1 MKNNLRYG
9 IRKHKLGAASVF
21 LGTMIVVGMGQDK
34 EAAASEQKTTT
45 VEENGNS
52 ATDNK
57 TSETQTTATN
67 VNHIEETQ
75 SYNATVTEQ
84 PSNATQV
91 TTEEAPK
98 AVQAPQTAQPA
109 NIETVKEEVVKE
121 EAKPQVK
128 ETTQSQDN
136 SGDQRQV
143 DLTPKKATQNQV
155 AETQVEVA
163 QPRTASESKPRVTR
177 SADVAEAKEASN
189 AKVETGTDVT
199 SKVTVEI
206 GSIEGHNNTNKV
218 EPHAGQ
224 RAVLKYKLKFENGLH
239 QGDYFDFTLSNNVN
253 THGVSTARKVPE
265 IKNGSVVMA
274 TGEVLEGGKIR
285 YTFTNDIEDKVDV
298 TAELEINLFIDPKT
312 VQTNGNQTITSTL
325 NEEQTSKE
333 LDVKYK
339 DGIGNYYANLNGSIE
354 TFNKANNRFS
364 HVAFIKP
371 NNGKTTSVTV
381 TGTLMKGS
389 NQNGNQPKVRIFE
402 YLGNNEDIAKSVYA
416 NTTDTSKFKE
426 VTSNMSGNLNLQN
439 NGSYSLNIENLD
451 KTYVVHYDGEYLNG
465 TDEVDFRTQ
474 MVGHPEQLYKY
485 YYDRGYTL
493 TWDNGLVLY
502 SNKANG
508 NGKNGPIIQNNK
520 FEYKEDTIKET
531 LTGQYDKNLVTTVEE
546 EYDSSTLDIDYHTAI
561 DGGGGYVDGYIE
573 TIEETDSSAID
584 IDYHTAVDSEAGH
597 VGGYTESSEE
607 SNPIDFEESTHEN
620 SKHHADVVEYEEDT
634 NPGGGQVTTESNLV
648 EFDEESTKGIVTGAV
663 SDHTTVEDTKEY
675 TTESNLI
682 ELVDEL
688 PEEHGQAQGPVE
700 EITENNHHI
709 SHSGLGTENGHGNY
723 DVIEEIEE
731 NSHVDIKSELGY
743 EGGQNSGNQSFEEDT
758 EEDKPKY
765 EQGGNI
771 VDIDFDSVPQ
781 IHGQNKGNQSFEEDT
796 EKDKPKYEHGGNI
809 IDIDFDSVPHIHGF
823 NKHTEIIEEDT
834 NPGGGQVTTESNL
847 VEFDEESTKGIVT
860 GAVSDHTTVEDTKE
874 YTTESNLIELV
885 DELPEEHGQAQ
896 GPIEEITEN
905 NHHISH
911 SGLGTENGHGNYDVI
926 EEIEENSHVDIKSE
940 LGYEGGQNSGNQSF
954 EEDTEEDKPKYEQ
967 GGNIVDIDFDS
978 VPQIHGQNK
987 GNQSF
992 EEDTEK
998 DKPKYEQ
1005 GGNIIDID
1013 FDSVPHIHGFNKH
1026 TEIIEEDTNKDKPNY
1041 QFGGHNSVDF
1051 EEDTLPQVSGHNEG
1065 QQTIEEDTTPP
1076 IVPPT
1081 PPTPEV
1087 PSEPETPTPPTPE
1100 VPSEP
1105 ETPTPPTPEVPTE
1118 PGKPIPPAKEEPKKP
1133 SKPVEQGKVVTP
1145 VIEINEKVKAVVPT
1159 KKAQSKKS
1167 ELPETG
1173 GEESTNN
1180 GMLFGG
1186 LFSILGLAL
1195 LRRNK
1200 KNHKA

>member
-57 TSETQTTATN
+57 VNETQTTTTN
-67 VNHIEETQ
+67 VNTIDETQ
-75 SYNATVTEQ
+75 SYSATATEQ

-91 TTEEAPK
+91 TTEKAPK
-98 AVQAPQTAQPA
+98 AVQAVQAPQTAQPA
-109 NIETVKEEVVKE
+109 NLETVKEEVVKE

-163 QPRTASESKPRVTR
+163 QPRTVSESKPRVTR
-177 SADVAEAKEASN
+177 SADVVDAKEASDVSEV
-189 AKVETGTDVT
+189 KGTDVT
-199 SKVTVEI
+199 SKVTVEDE
-206 GSIEGHNNTNKV
+206 SKIEAPKGNNV
-218 EPHAGQ
+218 QPHEGQ
-224 RAVLKYKLKFENGLH
+224 RVVLKYKLKFQDGLKT
-239 QGDYFDFTLSNNVN
+239 GDYFDFTLSNNVN
-253 THGVSTARKVPE
+253 THGVSTIRKVPD
-265 IKNGSVVMA
+265 IKNGSLVMA
-274 TGEVLEGGKIR
+274 KGQVLDNGRIR
-285 YTFTNDIEDKVDV
+285 YTFIDYIKDKVNV
-298 TAELEINLFIDPKT
+298 TANLEINLFIDPKT
-312 VQTNGNQTITSTL
+312 VQSNGQQTITSKL
-325 NEEQTSKE
+325 NGKETSGTMQIT
-333 LDVKYK
+333 YK
-339 DGIGNYYANLNGSIE
+339 DGVKNQYTNVNGSIE
-354 TFNKANNRFS
+354 TFDKEKNKFT
-364 HVAFIKP
+364 HVAYIKP
-371 NNGKTTSVTV
+371 INGNNSDSVTV
-381 TGTLMKGS
+381 TGMLTQGS
-389 NQNGNQPKVRIFE
+389 NENGTQPNVKIYE
-402 YLGNNEDIAKSVYA
+402 YVGTENGLPQSVYA
-416 NTTDTSKFKE
+416 NTADSTQLKD
-426 VTSNMSGNLNLQN
+426 VTNQMSDKLKVQN
-439 NGSYSLNIENLD
+439 NGSYSLNFDKLD
-451 KTYVVHYDGEYLNG
+451 KTYVIHYTGDYLNG
-465 TDEVDFRTQ
+465 TSEVNFRTQ
-474 MVGHPEQLYKY
+474 LTGYPENRYKTY
-485 YYDRGYTL
+485 YYNNGYIL

-508 NGKNGPIIQNNK
+508 DGKYGPIVDSNN
-520 FEYKEDTIKET
+520 FEFSEDSGNGSIS
-531 LTGQYDKNLVTTVEE
+531 GQYDAKQIIETEE
-546 EYDSSTLDIDYHTAI
+546 NQDNTPLDIDYHTAI
-561 DGGGGYVDGYIE
+561 DGEGGYVDGYIE

-648 EFDEESTKGIVTGAV
+648 EFDEESTRV
-663 SDHTTVEDTKEY
+663 
-675 TTESNLI
+675 
-682 ELVDEL
+682 
-688 PEEHGQAQGPVE
+688 
-700 EITENNHHI
+700 
-709 SHSGLGTENGHGNY
+709 
-723 DVIEEIEE
+723 
-731 NSHVDIKSELGY
+731 
-743 EGGQNSGNQSFEEDT
+743 
-758 EEDKPKY
+758 
-765 EQGGNI
+765 
-771 VDIDFDSVPQ
+771 
-781 IHGQNKGNQSFEEDT
+781 
-796 EKDKPKYEHGGNI
+796 
-809 IDIDFDSVPHIHGF
+809 
-823 NKHTEIIEEDT
+823 
-834 NPGGGQVTTESNL
+834 
-847 VEFDEESTKGIVT
+847 IVT

-911 SGLGTENGHGNYDVI
+911 SGLGTENGHGNYGVI

-987 GNQSF
+987 GDQSF

-998 DKPKYEQ
+998 DKPKYEH

-1041 QFGGHNSVDF
+1041 QFRGHNIVDF
-1051 EEDTLPQVSGHNEG
+1051 EEDTLPKVSGQNEG
-1065 QQTIEEDTTPP
+1065 QQTIEEDTT
-1076 IVPPT
+1076 PPT

-1105 ETPTPPTPEVPTE
+1105 ETPTPPTPEVPSEPETPTPPTPEVPSEPETPTPPTPEVPSEPEVPTPPTPEIPSE
-1118 PGKPIPPAKEEPKKP
+1118 PGKPVPPAKEEPKKP

-1145 VIEINEKVKAVVPT
+1145 VIEINEKVKAVAPT

-1173 GEESTNN
+1173 GEESTNK

-1200 KNHKA
+1200 KNNKA

>member
-57 TSETQTTATN
+57 VNETQTTTTN
-67 VNHIEETQ
+67 VNTIDETQ
-75 SYNATVTEQ
+75 SFSATATEQ

-91 TTEEAPK
+91 TTEKAPK

-109 NIETVKEEVVKE
+109 NLETVKEEVVKE
-121 EAKPQVK
+121 EAKPQV
-128 ETTQSQDN
+128 ETTQPQDN

-143 DLTPKKATQNQV
+143 DLTPKKTTQNQV

-177 SADVAEAKEASN
+177 SADVVEAKEASD

-199 SKVTVEI
+199 SKVTVTES
-206 GSIEGHNNTNKV
+206 SIEGHNNTNKV

-274 TGEVLEGGKIR
+274 TGKILEGGKIR

-325 NEEQTSKE
+325 NGEQTSKE

-354 TFNKANNRFS
+354 TFNKANNRFT

-389 NQNGNQPKVRIFE
+389 NQNGNQPKVRVFE

-426 VTSNMSGNLNLQN
+426 VTSSMNGNLNVQT
-439 NGSYSLNIENLD
+439 NGSYSLNLENLD

-531 LTGQYDKNLVTTVEE
+531 LKGQYDKNLVTTVEE

-561 DGGGGYVDGYIE
+561 DGEGGYVDGYIE

-648 EFDEESTKGIVTGAV
+648 EFDEESTKDIVTGAV
-663 SDHTTVEDTKEY
+663 SDHTTIEDTKEY
-675 TTESNLI
+675 TTEI
-682 ELVDEL
+682 
-688 PEEHGQAQGPVE
+688 
-700 EITENNHHI
+700 
-709 SHSGLGTENGHGNY
+709 
-723 DVIEEIEE
+723 
-731 NSHVDIKSELGY
+731 
-743 EGGQNSGNQSFEEDT
+743 
-758 EEDKPKY
+758 
-765 EQGGNI
+765 
-771 VDIDFDSVPQ
+771 
-781 IHGQNKGNQSFEEDT
+781 
-796 EKDKPKYEHGGNI
+796 
-809 IDIDFDSVPHIHGF
+809 
-823 NKHTEIIEEDT
+823 
-834 NPGGGQVTTESNL
+834 
-847 VEFDEESTKGIVT
+847 
-860 GAVSDHTTVEDTKE
+860 
-874 YTTESNLIELV
+874 NLIELV

-911 SGLGTENGHGNYDVI
+911 SGLGTENGHGNYGVI

-940 LGYEGGQNSGNQSF
+940 LGYEGGQNSGDQSF

-978 VPQIHGQNK
+978 VPQIHGQNN

-1013 FDSVPHIHGFNKH
+1013 FDSVPQIHGFNKH
-1026 TEIIEEDTNKDKPNY
+1026 NKIIEEDTNKDKPNY

-1051 EEDTLPQVSGHNEG
+1051 EEDTLPKVSGQNEG

-1076 IVPPT
+1076 TPPAPEVPSEPGEPT

-1105 ETPTPPTPEVPTE
+1105 ETPTPPTPEVPSEPETPTPPTPEVPAE
-1118 PGKPIPPAKEEPKKP
+1118 PGKPVPPAKEEPKKP

-1145 VIEINEKVKAVVPT
+1145 VIEINEKVKAVAPT
-1159 KKAQSKKS
+1159 KQKQSKKF

-1173 GEESTNN
+1173 GEESTNK

-1200 KNHKA
+1200 KNNKA

>member
-57 TSETQTTATN
+57 VNETQTTTTN
-67 VNHIEETQ
+67 VNTIDETQ
-75 SYNATVTEQ
+75 SYSATATEQ

-91 TTEEAPK
+91 TTEKAPK
-98 AVQAPQTAQPA
+98 AVQAVQAPQTAQPA
-109 NIETVKEEVVKE
+109 NLETVKEEVVKE

-163 QPRTASESKPRVTR
+163 QPRTVSESKPRVTR
-177 SADVAEAKEASN
+177 SADVAEAKEASDVSEV
-189 AKVETGTDVT
+189 KGTDVT
-199 SKVTVEI
+199 SKVTVTES
-206 GSIEGHNNTNKV
+206 SIEGHNNTNKV

-253 THGVSTARKVPE
+253 THGVSTVRKVPD
-265 IKNGSVVMA
+265 ILNGSLVMA
-274 TGEVLEGGKIR
+274 TGKVLGEGKIR
-285 YTFTNDIEDKVDV
+285 YTFTDYINNKVNV
-298 TAELEINLFIDPKT
+298 TANLEINLFIDPKT
-312 VQTNGNQTITSTL
+312 VQDNGNQKITSMINDHETEKTIPISY
-325 NEEQTSKE
+325 NPGVSNT
-333 LDVKYK
+333 
-339 DGIGNYYANLNGSIE
+339 YANINGSIE
-354 TFNKANNRFS
+354 TFNKADNKFT
-364 HVAFIKP
+364 HVAYIIPK
-371 NNGKTTSVTV
+371 NGMSTESATI

-389 NQNGNQPKVRIFE
+389 NSNGNSPTVKIFE
-402 YLGNNEDIAKSVYA
+402 VLESNKELPKSVYA
-416 NTTDTSKFKE
+416 NINDTNTFKD
-426 VTSNMSGNLNLQN
+426 VTSQMKDNLTVSE
-439 NGSYSLNIENLD
+439 NGSYSLNIENLN
-451 KTYVVHYDGEYLNG
+451 KTYVVHYSGEYLSG
-465 TDEVDFRTQ
+465 SHEVDFRTQ
-474 MVGHPEQLYKY
+474 MTGHPKQQSIY
-485 YYDRGYTL
+485 YYNHGYTL

-508 NGKNGPIIQNNK
+508 DGKYGPIVDSNN
-520 FEYKEDTIKET
+520 FEFSEDSGNGSIS
-531 LTGQYDKNLVTTVEE
+531 GQYDAKQIIETEE
-546 EYDSSTLDIDYHTAI
+546 NQDNTPLDIDYHTAI
-561 DGGGGYVDGYIE
+561 DGEGGYVDGYIE

-634 NPGGGQVTTESNLV
+634 NPGV
-648 EFDEESTKGIVTGAV
+648 
-663 SDHTTVEDTKEY
+663 
-675 TTESNLI
+675 
-682 ELVDEL
+682 
-688 PEEHGQAQGPVE
+688 
-700 EITENNHHI
+700 
-709 SHSGLGTENGHGNY
+709 
-723 DVIEEIEE
+723 
-731 NSHVDIKSELGY
+731 
-743 EGGQNSGNQSFEEDT
+743 
-758 EEDKPKY
+758 
-765 EQGGNI
+765 
-771 VDIDFDSVPQ
+771 
-781 IHGQNKGNQSFEEDT
+781 
-796 EKDKPKYEHGGNI
+796 
-809 IDIDFDSVPHIHGF
+809 
-823 NKHTEIIEEDT
+823 
-834 NPGGGQVTTESNL
+834 GQVTTESNL

-911 SGLGTENGHGNYDVI
+911 SGLGTENGHGNYGVI

-987 GNQSF
+987 GDQSF

-998 DKPKYEQ
+998 DKPKYEH

-1041 QFGGHNSVDF
+1041 QFGGHNIVDF
-1051 EEDTLPQVSGHNEG
+1051 EEDTLPKVSGQNEG

-1076 IVPPT
+1076 TPPT

-1105 ETPTPPTPEVPTE
+1105 ETPTPPTPEVPSEPETPTPPTPEVPSEPETPTPPTPEVPAE
-1118 PGKPIPPAKEEPKKP
+1118 PGKPVPPAKEEPKKP

-1145 VIEINEKVKAVVPT
+1145 VIEINEKVKAVAPT

-1173 GEESTNN
+1173 GEESTNK

>member
-57 TSETQTTATN
+57 VNETQTTTTN
-67 VNHIEETQ
+67 VNTIDETQ
-75 SYNATVTEQ
+75 SFSATATEQ

-91 TTEEAPK
+91 TTEKAPK

-109 NIETVKEEVVKE
+109 NLETVKEEVVKE
-121 EAKPQVK
+121 EAKPQV
-128 ETTQSQDN
+128 ETTQPQDN

-143 DLTPKKATQNQV
+143 DLTPKKTTQNQV

-177 SADVAEAKEASN
+177 SADVVEAKEASD

-199 SKVTVEI
+199 SKVTVTES
-206 GSIEGHNNTNKV
+206 SIEGHNNTNKV

-274 TGEVLEGGKIR
+274 TGKILEGGKIR

-325 NEEQTSKE
+325 NGEQTSKE

-354 TFNKANNRFS
+354 TFNKANNRFT

-389 NQNGNQPKVRIFE
+389 NQNGNQPKVRVFE

-426 VTSNMSGNLNLQN
+426 VTSSMNGNLNVQT
-439 NGSYSLNIENLD
+439 NGSYSLNLENLD

-531 LTGQYDKNLVTTVEE
+531 LKGQYDKNLVTTVEE

-561 DGGGGYVDGYIE
+561 DGEGGYVDGYIE

-648 EFDEESTKGIVTGAV
+648 EFDEESTK
-663 SDHTTVEDTKEY
+663 D
-675 TTESNLI
+675 
-682 ELVDEL
+682 
-688 PEEHGQAQGPVE
+688 
-700 EITENNHHI
+700 
-709 SHSGLGTENGHGNY
+709 
-723 DVIEEIEE
+723 
-731 NSHVDIKSELGY
+731 
-743 EGGQNSGNQSFEEDT
+743 
-758 EEDKPKY
+758 
-765 EQGGNI
+765 
-771 VDIDFDSVPQ
+771 
-781 IHGQNKGNQSFEEDT
+781 
-796 EKDKPKYEHGGNI
+796 
-809 IDIDFDSVPHIHGF
+809 
-823 NKHTEIIEEDT
+823 
-834 NPGGGQVTTESNL
+834 
-847 VEFDEESTKGIVT
+847 IVT

-911 SGLGTENGHGNYDVI
+911 SGLGTENGHGNYGVI

-954 EEDTEEDKPKYEQ
+954 EEDTEEDKTKYEQ

-978 VPQIHGQNK
+978 VPQIHGQNN

-1013 FDSVPHIHGFNKH
+1013 FDSVPQIHGFNKH
-1026 TEIIEEDTNKDKPNY
+1026 NEIIEEDTNKDKPNY

-1051 EEDTLPQVSGHNEG
+1051 EEDTLPKVSGQNEG

-1076 IVPPT
+1076 TPPAPEVPSEPGEPT

-1105 ETPTPPTPEVPTE
+1105 ETPTPPTPEVPSEPETPTPPTPEVPAE
-1118 PGKPIPPAKEEPKKP
+1118 PGKPVPPAKEEPKKP

-1145 VIEINEKVKAVVPT
+1145 VIEINEKVKAVAPT
-1159 KKAQSKKS
+1159 KQKQSKKF

-1173 GEESTNN
+1173 GEESTNK

-1200 KNHKA
+1200 KNNKA

>member
-109 NIETVKEEVVKE
+109 NVETVKEEE
-121 EAKPQVK
+121 KPQVK
-128 ETTQSQDN
+128 ETTQPQDN
-136 SGDQRQV
+136 SGNQRQV
-143 DLTPKKATQNQV
+143 DLTPKKVTQNQGT
-155 AETQVEVA
+155 ETQVEVA

-177 SADVAEAKEASN
+177 SADVAEAKEASDVSEV
-189 AKVETGTDVT
+189 KGTDVT
-199 SKVTVEI
+199 SKVTVES
-206 GSIEGHNNTNKV
+206 GSIEAPQGNKV

-224 RAVLKYKLKFENGLH
+224 RVVLKYKLKFADGLKR
-239 QGDYFDFTLSNNVN
+239 GDYFDFTLSNNVN
-253 THGVSTARKVPE
+253 TYGVSTARKVPE

-274 TGEVLEGGKIR
+274 TGEILGNGNIR
-285 YTFTNDIEDKVDV
+285 YIFTNEIEHKVEV
-298 TAELEINLFIDPKT
+298 TANLEINLFIDPKT
-312 VQTNGNQTITSTL
+312 VQSNGEQKITSKL
-325 NEEQTSKE
+325 NGEETEKTIPVVYNPGVSNSYTN
-333 LDVKYK
+333 V
-339 DGIGNYYANLNGSIE
+339 NGSIE
-354 TFNKANNRFS
+354 TFNKESNKFTHIAY
-364 HVAFIKP
+364 IKP
-371 NNGKTTSVTV
+371 MNGNQSNTVSV
-381 TGTLMKGS
+381 TGTLTEGS
-389 NQNGNQPKVRIFE
+389 NLAGGQPTVKVYE
-402 YLGNNEDIAKSVYA
+402 YLGKKDELPQSVYA
-416 NTTDTSKFKE
+416 NTSDTNKFKD
-426 VTSNMSGNLNLQN
+426 VTKEMNGKLSVQD
-439 NGSYSLNIENLD
+439 NGSYSLNLDKLD
-451 KTYVVHYDGEYLNG
+451 KTYVIHYTGEYLQGSDQVN
-465 TDEVDFRTQ
+465 FRTELY
-474 MVGHPEQLYKY
+474 GYPERAYKSY
-485 YYDRGYTL
+485 YVYGGYRL

-502 SNKANG
+502 SNKADG
-508 NGKNGPIIQNNK
+508 NGKNGQIIQDND
-520 FEYKEDTIKET
+520 FEYKEDTAKGT
-531 LTGQYDKNLVTTVEE
+531 MSGQYDAKQIIETEE
-546 EYDSSTLDIDYHTAI
+546 NQDNTPLDIDYHTAI
-561 DGGGGYVDGYIE
+561 DGEGGYVDGYIE

-663 SDHTTVEDTKEY
+663 SDHTTIEDTKEY

-688 PEEHGQAQGPVE
+688 PEEHGQAQGPIE

-709 SHSGLGTENGHGNY
+709 SHSGLGIENGHGNY
-723 DVIEEIEE
+723 GVIDEIEE

-781 IHGQNKGNQSFEEDT
+781 IHGQNN
-796 EKDKPKYEHGGNI
+796 
-809 IDIDFDSVPHIHGF
+809 
-823 NKHTEIIEEDT
+823 
-834 NPGGGQVTTESNL
+834 
-847 VEFDEESTKGIVT
+847 
-860 GAVSDHTTVEDTKE
+860 
-874 YTTESNLIELV
+874 
-885 DELPEEHGQAQ
+885 
-896 GPIEEITEN
+896 
-905 NHHISH
+905 
-911 SGLGTENGHGNYDVI
+911 
-926 EEIEENSHVDIKSE
+926 
-940 LGYEGGQNSGNQSF
+940 GNQSF

-967 GGNIVDIDFDS
+967 GGNIIDIDFDS
-978 VPQIHGQNK
+978 VPQIHG
-987 GNQSF
+987 
-992 EEDTEK
+992 
-998 DKPKYEQ
+998 
-1005 GGNIIDID
+1005 
-1013 FDSVPHIHGFNKH
+1013 FNKH
-1026 TEIIEEDTNKDKPNY
+1026 NEIIEEDTNKDKPNY

-1051 EEDTLPQVSGHNEG
+1051 EEDTLPKVSGQNEG
-1065 QQTIEEDTTPP
+1065 QQTIEEDTT
-1076 IVPPT
+1076 PPT

-1087 PSEPETPTPPTPE
+1087 PSEPETPVPPTPE

-1105 ETPTPPTPEVPTE
+1105 
-1118 PGKPIPPAKEEPKKP
+1118 GKPVPPAKEEPKKP

-1145 VIEINEKVKAVVPT
+1145 VIEINEKVKAVAPT
-1159 KKAQSKKS
+1159 KQKQSKKS

-1173 GEESTNN
+1173 GEESTNK

-1186 LFSILGLAL
+1186 LFSILGLVL

-1200 KNHKA
+1200 KNNKA

>member
-34 EAAASEQKTTT
+34 EAAASEQKTT

-57 TSETQTTATN
+57 VSETQTTATN
-67 VNHIEETQ
+67 VNTIEETQ

-91 TTEEAPK
+91 TTEEAPN
-98 AVQAPQTAQPA
+98 AVQEPQTAQPA
-109 NIETVKEEVVKE
+109 NVETVKEEE
-121 EAKPQVK
+121 KPQVK
-128 ETTQSQDN
+128 ETTQPQDN
-136 SGDQRQV
+136 SGNQRQV
-143 DLTPKKATQNQV
+143 DLTPKKVTQNQGT
-155 AETQVEVA
+155 ETQVEVA

-177 SADVAEAKEASN
+177 SADVVESKEASD
-189 AKVETGTDVT
+189 AKVEMGTDVT
-199 SKVTVEI
+199 SKVTVTES
-206 GSIEGHNNTNKV
+206 SIEGHNNTNKV

-224 RAVLKYKLKFENGLH
+224 RAVLKYKLKFEKGLH
-239 QGDYFDFTLSNNVN
+239 KGDYFDFTLSNNVN

-274 TGEVLEGGKIR
+274 TGKILEGGKIR

-325 NEEQTSKE
+325 NGEQTSKE

-354 TFNKANNRFS
+354 TFNKANNRFT

-389 NQNGNQPKVRIFE
+389 NQNGNQPKVRVFE

-426 VTSNMSGNLNLQN
+426 VTSSMNGNLNVQT
-439 NGSYSLNIENLD
+439 NGSYSLNLENLD

-561 DGGGGYVDGYIE
+561 DGEGGYVDGYIE

-648 EFDEESTKGIVTGAV
+648 EFDE
-663 SDHTTVEDTKEY
+663 D
-675 TTESNLI
+675 
-682 ELVDEL
+682 
-688 PEEHGQAQGPVE
+688 
-700 EITENNHHI
+700 
-709 SHSGLGTENGHGNY
+709 
-723 DVIEEIEE
+723 
-731 NSHVDIKSELGY
+731 
-743 EGGQNSGNQSFEEDT
+743 
-758 EEDKPKY
+758 
-765 EQGGNI
+765 
-771 VDIDFDSVPQ
+771 
-781 IHGQNKGNQSFEEDT
+781 
-796 EKDKPKYEHGGNI
+796 
-809 IDIDFDSVPHIHGF
+809 
-823 NKHTEIIEEDT
+823 
-834 NPGGGQVTTESNL
+834 
-847 VEFDEESTKGIVT
+847 STKGIVT

-911 SGLGTENGHGNYDVI
+911 SGLGTENGHGNYGVI

-978 VPQIHGQNK
+978 VPQIHGQNN

-998 DKPKYEQ
+998 DKPKYEH

-1051 EEDTLPQVSGHNEG
+1051 EEDTLPKVSGQNEG
-1065 QQTIEEDTTPP
+1065 QQTIEEDTT
-1076 IVPPT
+1076 PPT

-1105 ETPTPPTPEVPTE
+1105 ETPTPPTPEVPSEPETPTPPTPELPAE
-1118 PGKPIPPAKEEPKKP
+1118 PGKPVPPAKEEPKKP

-1145 VIEINEKVKAVVPT
+1145 VIEINEKVKAVAPT
-1159 KKAQSKKS
+1159 KKPQSKKS

-1173 GEESTNN
+1173 GEESTNK

>member
-34 EAAASEQKTTT
+34 EAAASEQKTT

-57 TSETQTTATN
+57 VSETQTTATN
-67 VNHIEETQ
+67 VNTIEETQ

-91 TTEEAPK
+91 TTEEAPN

-109 NIETVKEEVVKE
+109 NVETVKEEE
-121 EAKPQVK
+121 KPQVK
-128 ETTQSQDN
+128 ETTQPQDN
-136 SGDQRQV
+136 SGNQRQV
-143 DLTPKKATQNQV
+143 DLTPKKVTQNQGT
-155 AETQVEVA
+155 ETQVEVA

-177 SADVAEAKEASN
+177 SADVAEAKEASDVSEV
-189 AKVETGTDVT
+189 KGTDVT
-199 SKVTVEI
+199 SKVTVTES
-206 GSIEGHNNTNKV
+206 SIEGHNNTNKV

-253 THGVSTARKVPE
+253 THGVSTVRKVPD
-265 IKNGSVVMA
+265 ILNGSLVMA
-274 TGEVLEGGKIR
+274 TGKVLGEGKIR
-285 YTFTNDIEDKVDV
+285 YTFTDYINNKVNV
-298 TAELEINLFIDPKT
+298 TANLEINLFIDPKT
-312 VQTNGNQTITSTL
+312 VQDNGNQKITSMINDHETEKTIPISY
-325 NEEQTSKE
+325 NPGVSNT
-333 LDVKYK
+333 
-339 DGIGNYYANLNGSIE
+339 YANINGSIE
-354 TFNKANNRFS
+354 TFNKADNKFT
-364 HVAFIKP
+364 HVAYIIPK
-371 NNGKTTSVTV
+371 NGMSTESATI

-389 NQNGNQPKVRIFE
+389 NSNGNSPTVKIFE
-402 YLGNNEDIAKSVYA
+402 VLESNKELPKSVYA
-416 NTTDTSKFKE
+416 NINDTNTFKD
-426 VTSNMSGNLNLQN
+426 VTSQMKDNLTVSE
-439 NGSYSLNIENLD
+439 NGSYSLNIENLN
-451 KTYVVHYDGEYLNG
+451 KTYVVHYSGEYLSG
-465 TDEVDFRTQ
+465 SHEVDFRTQ
-474 MVGHPEQLYKY
+474 MTGHPKQQSIY
-485 YYDRGYTL
+485 YYNHGYTL

-508 NGKNGPIIQNNK
+508 DGKYGPIVDSNN
-520 FEYKEDTIKET
+520 FEFSEDSGNGSIS
-531 LTGQYDKNLVTTVEE
+531 GQYDAKQIIETEE
-546 EYDSSTLDIDYHTAI
+546 NQDNTPLDIDYHTAI
-561 DGGGGYVDGYIE
+561 DGEGGYVDGYIE

-688 PEEHGQAQGPVE
+688 PEEHGQAQGPIE

-723 DVIEEIEE
+723 GVIEEIEE

-781 IHGQNKGNQSFEEDT
+781 IHGQNKGDQSFEEDT

-834 NPGGGQVTTESNL
+834 N
-847 VEFDEESTKGIVT
+847 
-860 GAVSDHTTVEDTKE
+860 
-874 YTTESNLIELV
+874 
-885 DELPEEHGQAQ
+885 
-896 GPIEEITEN
+896 
-905 NHHISH
+905 
-911 SGLGTENGHGNYDVI
+911 
-926 EEIEENSHVDIKSE
+926 
-940 LGYEGGQNSGNQSF
+940 
-954 EEDTEEDKPKYEQ
+954 
-967 GGNIVDIDFDS
+967 
-978 VPQIHGQNK
+978 
-987 GNQSF
+987 
-992 EEDTEK
+992 
-998 DKPKYEQ
+998 
-1005 GGNIIDID
+1005 
-1013 FDSVPHIHGFNKH
+1013 
-1026 TEIIEEDTNKDKPNY
+1026 KDKPNY
-1041 QFGGHNSVDF
+1041 QFGGHNIVDF
-1051 EEDTLPQVSGHNEG
+1051 EEDTLPKVSGQNEG

-1076 IVPPT
+1076 TPPT

-1105 ETPTPPTPEVPTE
+1105 ETPTPP
-1118 PGKPIPPAKEEPKKP
+1118 
-1133 SKPVEQGKVVTP
+1133 
-1145 VIEINEKVKAVVPT
+1145 
-1159 KKAQSKKS
+1159 
-1167 ELPETG
+1167 
-1173 GEESTNN
+1173 
-1180 GMLFGG
+1180 
-1186 LFSILGLAL
+1186 
-1195 LRRNK
+1195 
-1200 KNHKA
+1200 

>member
-34 EAAASEQKTTT
+34 EAAASEQKTT

-57 TSETQTTATN
+57 VSETQTTATN
-67 VNHIEETQ
+67 VNTIEETQ

-91 TTEEAPK
+91 TTEEAPN
-98 AVQAPQTAQPA
+98 AVQEPQTAQPA
-109 NIETVKEEVVKE
+109 NVETVKEEE
-121 EAKPQVK
+121 KPQVK
-128 ETTQSQDN
+128 ETTQPQDN
-136 SGDQRQV
+136 SGNQRQV
-143 DLTPKKATQNQV
+143 DLTPKKVTQNQGT
-155 AETQVEVA
+155 ETQVEVA

-177 SADVAEAKEASN
+177 SADVVESKEASD
-189 AKVETGTDVT
+189 AKVEMGTDVT
-199 SKVTVEI
+199 SKVTVTES
-206 GSIEGHNNTNKV
+206 SIEGHNNTNKV

-224 RAVLKYKLKFENGLH
+224 RAVLKYKLKFEKGLH
-239 QGDYFDFTLSNNVN
+239 KGDYFDFTLSNNVN

-274 TGEVLEGGKIR
+274 TGKILEGGKIR

-325 NEEQTSKE
+325 NGEQTSKE

-354 TFNKANNRFS
+354 TFNKANNRFT

-389 NQNGNQPKVRIFE
+389 NQNGNQPKVRVFE

-426 VTSNMSGNLNLQN
+426 VTSSMNGNLNVQT
-439 NGSYSLNIENLD
+439 NGSYSLNLENLD

-561 DGGGGYVDGYIE
+561 DGEGGYVDGYIE

-584 IDYHTAVDSEAGH
+584 IDYHTAVDGEAGH

-648 EFDEESTKGIVTGAV
+648 EFDE
-663 SDHTTVEDTKEY
+663 D
-675 TTESNLI
+675 
-682 ELVDEL
+682 
-688 PEEHGQAQGPVE
+688 
-700 EITENNHHI
+700 
-709 SHSGLGTENGHGNY
+709 
-723 DVIEEIEE
+723 
-731 NSHVDIKSELGY
+731 
-743 EGGQNSGNQSFEEDT
+743 
-758 EEDKPKY
+758 
-765 EQGGNI
+765 
-771 VDIDFDSVPQ
+771 
-781 IHGQNKGNQSFEEDT
+781 
-796 EKDKPKYEHGGNI
+796 
-809 IDIDFDSVPHIHGF
+809 
-823 NKHTEIIEEDT
+823 
-834 NPGGGQVTTESNL
+834 
-847 VEFDEESTKGIVT
+847 STKGIVT

-911 SGLGTENGHGNYDVI
+911 SGLGTENGHGNYGVI

-978 VPQIHGQNK
+978 VPQIHGQNN

-998 DKPKYEQ
+998 DKPKYEH

-1051 EEDTLPQVSGHNEG
+1051 EEDTLPKVSGQNEG

-1076 IVPPT
+1076 TPSTPEVPSEPETPT

-1105 ETPTPPTPEVPTE
+1105 ETPTPPTPEVPAE
-1118 PGKPIPPAKEEPKKP
+1118 PGKPVPPAKEEPKKP

-1145 VIEINEKVKAVVPT
+1145 VIEINEKVKAVAPT
-1159 KKAQSKKS
+1159 KKPQSKKS

-1173 GEESTNN
+1173 GEESTNK

>member
-34 EAAASEQKTTT
+34 EAAASEQKTT

-57 TSETQTTATN
+57 VSETQTTATN
-67 VNHIEETQ
+67 VNTIEETQ

-91 TTEEAPK
+91 TTEEAPN
-98 AVQAPQTAQPA
+98 AVQEPQTAQPA
-109 NIETVKEEVVKE
+109 NVETVKEEE
-121 EAKPQVK
+121 KPQVK
-128 ETTQSQDN
+128 ETTQPQDN
-136 SGDQRQV
+136 SGNQRQV
-143 DLTPKKATQNQV
+143 DLTPKKVTQNQGT
-155 AETQVEVA
+155 ETQVEVA

-177 SADVAEAKEASN
+177 SADVVESKEASD
-189 AKVETGTDVT
+189 AKVEMGTDVT
-199 SKVTVEI
+199 SKVTVTES
-206 GSIEGHNNTNKV
+206 SIEGHNNTNKV

-224 RAVLKYKLKFENGLH
+224 RAVLKYKLKFEKGLH
-239 QGDYFDFTLSNNVN
+239 KGDYFDFTLSNNVN

-274 TGEVLEGGKIR
+274 TGKILEGGKIR

-325 NEEQTSKE
+325 NGEQTSKE

-354 TFNKANNRFS
+354 TFNKANNRFT

-389 NQNGNQPKVRIFE
+389 NQNGNQPKVRVFE

-426 VTSNMSGNLNLQN
+426 VTSSMNGNLNVQT
-439 NGSYSLNIENLD
+439 NGSYSLNLENLD

-561 DGGGGYVDGYIE
+561 DGEGGYVDGYIE

-648 EFDEESTKGIVTGAV
+648 EFDE
-663 SDHTTVEDTKEY
+663 D
-675 TTESNLI
+675 
-682 ELVDEL
+682 
-688 PEEHGQAQGPVE
+688 
-700 EITENNHHI
+700 
-709 SHSGLGTENGHGNY
+709 
-723 DVIEEIEE
+723 
-731 NSHVDIKSELGY
+731 
-743 EGGQNSGNQSFEEDT
+743 
-758 EEDKPKY
+758 
-765 EQGGNI
+765 
-771 VDIDFDSVPQ
+771 
-781 IHGQNKGNQSFEEDT
+781 
-796 EKDKPKYEHGGNI
+796 
-809 IDIDFDSVPHIHGF
+809 
-823 NKHTEIIEEDT
+823 
-834 NPGGGQVTTESNL
+834 
-847 VEFDEESTKGIVT
+847 STKGIVT

-911 SGLGTENGHGNYDVI
+911 SGLGTENGHGNYGVI

-978 VPQIHGQNK
+978 VTQIHGQNN

-998 DKPKYEQ
+998 DKPKYEH

-1051 EEDTLPQVSGHNEG
+1051 EEDTLPKVSGQNEG
-1065 QQTIEEDTTPP
+1065 QQTIEEDTT
-1076 IVPPT
+1076 PPT

-1105 ETPTPPTPEVPTE
+1105 ETPTPPTSEVPSEPETPTPPTPEVPAE
-1118 PGKPIPPAKEEPKKP
+1118 PGKPVPPAKEEPKKP

-1145 VIEINEKVKAVVPT
+1145 VIEINEKVKAVAPT
-1159 KKAQSKKS
+1159 KKPQSKKS

-1173 GEESTNN
+1173 GEESTNK

>member
-109 NIETVKEEVVKE
+109 NVETVKEEE
-121 EAKPQVK
+121 KPQVK
-128 ETTQSQDN
+128 ETTQPQDN
-136 SGDQRQV
+136 SGNQRQV
-143 DLTPKKATQNQV
+143 DLTPKKVTQNQGT
-155 AETQVEVA
+155 ETQVEVA

-177 SADVAEAKEASN
+177 SADVAEAKEASDVSEV
-189 AKVETGTDVT
+189 KGTDVT
-199 SKVTVEI
+199 SKVTVES
-206 GSIEGHNNTNKV
+206 GSIEAPQGNKV

-224 RAVLKYKLKFENGLH
+224 RVVLKYKLKFADGLKR
-239 QGDYFDFTLSNNVN
+239 GDYFDFTLSNNVN
-253 THGVSTARKVPE
+253 TYGVSTARKVPE

-274 TGEVLEGGKIR
+274 TGEILGNGNIR
-285 YTFTNDIEDKVDV
+285 YTFTNEIEHKVEV
-298 TAELEINLFIDPKT
+298 TANLEINLFIDPKT
-312 VQTNGNQTITSTL
+312 VQSNGEQKITSKL
-325 NEEQTSKE
+325 NGEETEKTIPVVYNPGVSNSYTN
-333 LDVKYK
+333 V
-339 DGIGNYYANLNGSIE
+339 NGSIE
-354 TFNKANNRFS
+354 TFNKESNKFTHIAY
-364 HVAFIKP
+364 IKP
-371 NNGKTTSVTV
+371 MNGNQSNTVSV
-381 TGTLMKGS
+381 TGTLTEGS
-389 NQNGNQPKVRIFE
+389 NLAGGQPTVKVYE
-402 YLGNNEDIAKSVYA
+402 YLGKKDELPQSVYA
-416 NTTDTSKFKE
+416 NTSDTNKFKD
-426 VTSNMSGNLNLQN
+426 VTKEMNGKLSVQD
-439 NGSYSLNIENLD
+439 NGSYSLNLDKLD
-451 KTYVVHYDGEYLNG
+451 KTYVIHYTGEYLQGSDQVN
-465 TDEVDFRTQ
+465 FRTELY
-474 MVGHPEQLYKY
+474 GYPERAYKSY
-485 YYDRGYTL
+485 YVYGGYRL

-502 SNKANG
+502 SNKADG
-508 NGKNGPIIQNNK
+508 NGKNGQIIQDND
-520 FEYKEDTIKET
+520 FEYKEDTAKGT
-531 LTGQYDKNLVTTVEE
+531 MSGQYDAKQIIETEE
-546 EYDSSTLDIDYHTAI
+546 NQDNTPLDIDYHTAI
-561 DGGGGYVDGYIE
+561 DGEGGYVDGYIE

-663 SDHTTVEDTKEY
+663 SDHTTIEDTKEY

-688 PEEHGQAQGPVE
+688 PEEHGQAQGPIE

-723 DVIEEIEE
+723 GVIEEIEE

-781 IHGQNKGNQSFEEDT
+781 IHGQNKGDQSFEEDT

-809 IDIDFDSVPHIHGF
+809 IDIDFDSVPQIHGF
-823 NKHTEIIEEDT
+823 NKHNEIIEEDT
-834 NPGGGQVTTESNL
+834 
-847 VEFDEESTKGIVT
+847 
-860 GAVSDHTTVEDTKE
+860 
-874 YTTESNLIELV
+874 
-885 DELPEEHGQAQ
+885 LP
-896 GPIEEITEN
+896 
-905 NHHISH
+905 
-911 SGLGTENGHGNYDVI
+911 
-926 EEIEENSHVDIKSE
+926 K
-940 LGYEGGQNSGNQSF
+940 
-954 EEDTEEDKPKYEQ
+954 
-967 GGNIVDIDFDS
+967 
-978 VPQIHGQNK
+978 
-987 GNQSF
+987 
-992 EEDTEK
+992 
-998 DKPKYEQ
+998 
-1005 GGNIIDID
+1005 
-1013 FDSVPHIHGFNKH
+1013 
-1026 TEIIEEDTNKDKPNY
+1026 
-1041 QFGGHNSVDF
+1041 
-1051 EEDTLPQVSGHNEG
+1051 VSGQNEG

-1076 IVPPT
+1076 TPPT
-1081 PPTPEV
+1081 PEVPSEPETPMPPTPEV

-1105 ETPTPPTPEVPTE
+1105 ETPTPPTPEVPAE
-1118 PGKPIPPAKEEPKKP
+1118 PGKPVPPAKEEPKKP
-1133 SKPVEQGKVVTP
+1133 SKPVEQCKVVTP
-1145 VIEINEKVKAVVPT
+1145 VIEINEKVKAVAPT

-1173 GEESTNN
+1173 GEESTNK

-1200 KNHKA
+1200 KNNKA

>member
-57 TSETQTTATN
+57 VSETQTTTTN

-75 SYNATVTEQ
+75 SYNATVTEK

-109 NIETVKEEVVKE
+109 NVETVKEEVVKE
-121 EAKPQVK
+121 EANPQVK
-128 ETTQSQDN
+128 ETTQPQDN

-177 SADVAEAKEASN
+177 SADVVEAKEASD

-199 SKVTVEI
+199 SKVTVEDE
-206 GSIEGHNNTNKV
+206 SKIEAPKGNNV
-218 EPHAGQ
+218 QPHEGQ
-224 RAVLKYKLKFENGLH
+224 RVVLKYKLKFQDGLKT
-239 QGDYFDFTLSNNVN
+239 GDYFDFTLSNNVN
-253 THGVSTARKVPE
+253 THGVSTTRKVPD
-265 IKNGSVVMA
+265 IKNGSLVMA
-274 TGEVLEGGKIR
+274 KGQVLDNGRIR
-285 YTFTNDIEDKVDV
+285 YTFIDYIKDKVNV
-298 TAELEINLFIDPKT
+298 TANLEINLFIDPKT
-312 VQTNGNQTITSTL
+312 VQNNGQQTITSKL
-325 NEEQTSKE
+325 NGKETSGTMQIT
-333 LDVKYK
+333 YK
-339 DGIGNYYANLNGSIE
+339 DGVKNQYTNVNGSIE
-354 TFNKANNRFS
+354 TFDKEKNKFT
-364 HVAFIKP
+364 HVAYIKP
-371 NNGKTTSVTV
+371 INGNNSDSVTV
-381 TGTLMKGS
+381 TGMLTQGS
-389 NQNGNQPKVRIFE
+389 NENGTQPNVKIYE
-402 YLGNNEDIAKSVYA
+402 YVGTENGLPQSVYA
-416 NTTDTSKFKE
+416 NTVDSTQLKD
-426 VTSNMSGNLNLQN
+426 VTNQMSDKLKVQN
-439 NGSYSLNIENLD
+439 NGSYSLNFDKLD
-451 KTYVVHYDGEYLNG
+451 KTYVIHYTGDYLNG
-465 TDEVDFRTQ
+465 TSEVNFRTQ
-474 MVGHPEQLYKY
+474 LTGYPENHYKTY
-485 YYDRGYTL
+485 YYYNHGYTL

-508 NGKNGPIIQNNK
+508 DGKYGPIVDSNN
-520 FEYKEDTIKET
+520 FEFSEDSGNGSIS
-531 LTGQYDKNLVTTVEE
+531 GQYDEKQIIETEE
-546 EYDSSTLDIDYHTAI
+546 NQDNTPLDIDYHTAI
-561 DGGGGYVDGYIE
+561 DGEGGYVDGYIE
-573 TIEETDSSAID
+573 TIEETDSSAVD

-648 EFDEESTKGIVTGAV
+648 EFDE
-663 SDHTTVEDTKEY
+663 D
-675 TTESNLI
+675 
-682 ELVDEL
+682 
-688 PEEHGQAQGPVE
+688 
-700 EITENNHHI
+700 
-709 SHSGLGTENGHGNY
+709 
-723 DVIEEIEE
+723 
-731 NSHVDIKSELGY
+731 
-743 EGGQNSGNQSFEEDT
+743 
-758 EEDKPKY
+758 
-765 EQGGNI
+765 
-771 VDIDFDSVPQ
+771 
-781 IHGQNKGNQSFEEDT
+781 
-796 EKDKPKYEHGGNI
+796 
-809 IDIDFDSVPHIHGF
+809 
-823 NKHTEIIEEDT
+823 
-834 NPGGGQVTTESNL
+834 
-847 VEFDEESTKGIVT
+847 STKGIVT

-911 SGLGTENGHGNYDVI
+911 SGLGTENGHGNYGVI

-978 VPQIHGQNK
+978 VPQIQGQNN

-1013 FDSVPHIHGFNKH
+1013 FDSVPQIHGFNKH
-1026 TEIIEEDTNKDKPNY
+1026 NEIIEEDTNKDKPNY

-1051 EEDTLPQVSGHNEG
+1051 EEDTLPKVSGQNEG
-1065 QQTIEEDTTPP
+1065 QQTIEEDTTS
-1076 IVPPT
+1076 PT

-1105 ETPTPPTPEVPTE
+1105 ETPTPPTPEVPSEPETPTPPTPEVPSEPGTSVPPTPEVPAE
-1118 PGKPIPPAKEEPKKP
+1118 PGKPVPPAKEEPKKP

-1145 VIEINEKVKAVVPT
+1145 VIEINEKVKAVAPT
-1159 KKAQSKKS
+1159 KQKQSKKS

-1173 GEESTNN
+1173 GEESTNK

-1200 KNHKA
+1200 KNNKA

>member
-34 EAAASEQKTTT
+34 EAAASEQKTT

-57 TSETQTTATN
+57 VSETQTTATN

-75 SYNATVTEQ
+75 SYNATATEQ

-109 NIETVKEEVVKE
+109 NLETVKEEVVKE
-121 EAKPQVK
+121 EANPQVK

-143 DLTPKKATQNQV
+143 DLTPKKATQNQA

-163 QPRTASESKPRVTR
+163 QPRTVSESKPRVTR
-177 SADVAEAKEASN
+177 SADVAEASD

-199 SKVTVEI
+199 SKVTVTES
-206 GSIEGHNNTNKV
+206 SIEGHNNTNKV
-218 EPHAGQ
+218 EPHEGQ
-224 RAVLKYKLKFENGLH
+224 RAILKYKLKFEDGLKK
-239 QGDYFDFTLSNNVN
+239 GDYFDFTLSNNVN
-253 THGVSTARKVPE
+253 TYGVSTARKVPE

-274 TGEVLEGGKIR
+274 TGQLLEGGKIR
-285 YTFTNDIEDKVDV
+285 YTFTDYIDHKVDV
-298 TAELEINLFIDPKT
+298 TAELDINLFIDPKT
-312 VQTNGNQTITSTL
+312 VQNNGNQTITSSL
-325 NEEQTSKE
+325 NNKVTTNNVEVT
-333 LDVKYK
+333 YK
-339 DGIGNYYANLNGSIE
+339 NGVSNYYANVNGSIE
-354 TFNKANNRFS
+354 TFNKKDNKFS
-364 HVAFIKP
+364 HVAYIKP
-371 NNGKTTSVTV
+371 LNGDALESVTV
-381 TGTLMKGS
+381 TGTLIKGS
-389 NQNGNQPKVRIFE
+389 NASGNQPTVKVYE
-402 YLGNNEDIAKSVYA
+402 YLGSKEELSQSVYA
-416 NTTDTSKFKE
+416 ETSDTSKFKD
-426 VTSNMSGNLNLQN
+426 VTNDMNGKLTVQS
-439 NGSYSLNIENLD
+439 NGSYSLNLDKLD
-451 KTYVVHYDGEYLNG
+451 KTYVIHYDGEYLNSA
-465 TDEVDFRTQ
+465 DEVDFRTQ
-474 MVGHPEQLYKY
+474 MVGHPKQSY
-485 YYDRGYTL
+485 YYYYHNGYTL

-508 NGKNGPIIQNNK
+508 NGKNGEIIEKN
-520 FEYKEDTIKET
+520 D
-531 LTGQYDKNLVTTVEE
+531 LTFTEESGDGSINGSYTEQQIVNTVEE
-546 EYDSSTLDIDYHTAI
+546 TDSSTLDIDYHTAI
-561 DGGGGYVDGYIE
+561 DGEGGYVDGYIE

-723 DVIEEIEE
+723 GVIEEIEE
-731 NSHVDIKSELGY
+731 NSHVDIKSESGY

-781 IHGQNKGNQSFEEDT
+781 IHGQNN
-796 EKDKPKYEHGGNI
+796 
-809 IDIDFDSVPHIHGF
+809 
-823 NKHTEIIEEDT
+823 
-834 NPGGGQVTTESNL
+834 
-847 VEFDEESTKGIVT
+847 
-860 GAVSDHTTVEDTKE
+860 
-874 YTTESNLIELV
+874 
-885 DELPEEHGQAQ
+885 
-896 GPIEEITEN
+896 
-905 NHHISH
+905 
-911 SGLGTENGHGNYDVI
+911 
-926 EEIEENSHVDIKSE
+926 
-940 LGYEGGQNSGNQSF
+940 
-954 EEDTEEDKPKYEQ
+954 
-967 GGNIVDIDFDS
+967 
-978 VPQIHGQNK
+978 

-1013 FDSVPHIHGFNKH
+1013 FDSVPQIHGFNKH

-1051 EEDTLPQVSGHNEG
+1051 EEDTLPKVSGQNEG
-1065 QQTIEEDTTPP
+1065 QQTIEEDTT
-1076 IVPPT
+1076 PPT

-1105 ETPTPPTPEVPTE
+1105 ETPTPPTPEVPSEPETPTPPTPEVPSEPETPTPPTPEVPSEPETPTPPTPEVPAE
-1118 PGKPIPPAKEEPKKP
+1118 PGKPVPPAKEEPKKP

-1145 VIEINEKVKAVVPT
+1145 VIEINEKVKAVAPT

-1173 GEESTNN
+1173 GEESTNK

-1200 KNHKA
+1200 KNNKA

>member
-109 NIETVKEEVVKE
+109 NVETVKEEE
-121 EAKPQVK
+121 KPQVK
-128 ETTQSQDN
+128 ETTQPQDN
-136 SGDQRQV
+136 SGNQRQV
-143 DLTPKKATQNQV
+143 DLTPKRVTQNQGT
-155 AETQVEVA
+155 ETQVEVA

-177 SADVAEAKEASN
+177 SADVAEAKEASDVSEV
-189 AKVETGTDVT
+189 KGTDVT
-199 SKVTVEI
+199 SKVTVES
-206 GSIEGHNNTNKV
+206 GSIEAPQGNKV

-224 RAVLKYKLKFENGLH
+224 RVVLKYKLKFADGLKR
-239 QGDYFDFTLSNNVN
+239 GDYFDFTLSNNVN
-253 THGVSTARKVPE
+253 TYGVSTARKVPE

-274 TGEVLEGGKIR
+274 TGEILGNGNIR
-285 YTFTNDIEDKVDV
+285 YIFTNEIEHKVEV
-298 TAELEINLFIDPKT
+298 TANLEINLFIDPKT
-312 VQTNGNQTITSTL
+312 VQSNGEQKITSKL
-325 NEEQTSKE
+325 NGEETEKTIPVVYNPGVSNSYTN
-333 LDVKYK
+333 V
-339 DGIGNYYANLNGSIE
+339 NGSIE
-354 TFNKANNRFS
+354 TFNKESNKFTHIAY
-364 HVAFIKP
+364 IKP
-371 NNGKTTSVTV
+371 MNGNQSNTVSV
-381 TGTLMKGS
+381 TGTLTEGS
-389 NQNGNQPKVRIFE
+389 NLAGGQPTVKVYE
-402 YLGNNEDIAKSVYA
+402 YLGKKDELPQSVYA
-416 NTTDTSKFKE
+416 NTSDTNKFKD
-426 VTSNMSGNLNLQN
+426 VTKEMNGKLSVQD
-439 NGSYSLNIENLD
+439 NGSYSLNLDKLD
-451 KTYVVHYDGEYLNG
+451 KTYVIHYTGEYLQGSDQVN
-465 TDEVDFRTQ
+465 FRTELY
-474 MVGHPEQLYKY
+474 GYPERAYKSY
-485 YYDRGYTL
+485 YVYGGYRL

-502 SNKANG
+502 SNKADG
-508 NGKNGPIIQNNK
+508 NGKNGQIIQDND
-520 FEYKEDTIKET
+520 FEYKEDTAKGT
-531 LTGQYDKNLVTTVEE
+531 MSGQYDAKQIIETEE
-546 EYDSSTLDIDYHTAI
+546 NQDNTPLDIDYHTAI
-561 DGGGGYVDGYIE
+561 DGEGGYVDGYIE

-663 SDHTTVEDTKEY
+663 SDHTTIEDTKEY

-688 PEEHGQAQGPVE
+688 PEEHGQAQGPIE

-723 DVIEEIEE
+723 GVIEEIEE

-781 IHGQNKGNQSFEEDT
+781 IHGQNKGDQSFEEDT

-809 IDIDFDSVPHIHGF
+809 IDIDFDSVPQIHGF
-823 NKHTEIIEEDT
+823 NKH
-834 NPGGGQVTTESNL
+834 N
-847 VEFDEESTKGIVT
+847 
-860 GAVSDHTTVEDTKE
+860 
-874 YTTESNLIELV
+874 
-885 DELPEEHGQAQ
+885 
-896 GPIEEITEN
+896 
-905 NHHISH
+905 
-911 SGLGTENGHGNYDVI
+911 
-926 EEIEENSHVDIKSE
+926 
-940 LGYEGGQNSGNQSF
+940 
-954 EEDTEEDKPKYEQ
+954 
-967 GGNIVDIDFDS
+967 
-978 VPQIHGQNK
+978 
-987 GNQSF
+987 
-992 EEDTEK
+992 
-998 DKPKYEQ
+998 
-1005 GGNIIDID
+1005 
-1013 FDSVPHIHGFNKH
+1013 
-1026 TEIIEEDTNKDKPNY
+1026 EIIEEDTNKDKPNY

-1051 EEDTLPQVSGHNEG
+1051 EEDTLPKVSGQNEG
-1065 QQTIEEDTTPP
+1065 QQTIEEDTT
-1076 IVPPT
+1076 PPT

-1105 ETPTPPTPEVPTE
+1105 ETPTPPTPEVPAE
-1118 PGKPIPPAKEEPKKP
+1118 PGKPVPPAKEEPKKP

-1145 VIEINEKVKAVVPT
+1145 VIEINEKVKAVAPT

-1173 GEESTNN
+1173 GEESTNK

-1200 KNHKA
+1200 KNNKA

>member
-34 EAAASEQKTTT
+34 EAAASEQKTT

-57 TSETQTTATN
+57 VSETQTTATN
-67 VNHIEETQ
+67 VNTIEETQ

-91 TTEEAPK
+91 TTEEAPN
-98 AVQAPQTAQPA
+98 AVQEPQTAQPA
-109 NIETVKEEVVKE
+109 NVETVKEEE
-121 EAKPQVK
+121 KPQVK
-128 ETTQSQDN
+128 ETTQPQDN
-136 SGDQRQV
+136 SGNQRQV
-143 DLTPKKATQNQV
+143 DLTPKKVTQNQGT
-155 AETQVEVA
+155 ETQVEVA

-177 SADVAEAKEASN
+177 SADVVESKEASD
-189 AKVETGTDVT
+189 AKVEMGTDVT
-199 SKVTVEI
+199 SKVTVTES
-206 GSIEGHNNTNKV
+206 SIEGHNNTNKV

-224 RAVLKYKLKFENGLH
+224 RAVLKYKLKFEKGLH
-239 QGDYFDFTLSNNVN
+239 KGDYFDFTLSNNVN

-274 TGEVLEGGKIR
+274 TGKILEGGKIR

-325 NEEQTSKE
+325 NGEQTSKE

-354 TFNKANNRFS
+354 TFNKANNRFT

-389 NQNGNQPKVRIFE
+389 NQNGNQPKVRVFE

-426 VTSNMSGNLNLQN
+426 VTSSMNGNLNVQT
-439 NGSYSLNIENLD
+439 NGSYSLNLENLD

-485 YYDRGYTL
+485 YYDREYTL

-561 DGGGGYVDGYIE
+561 DGEGGYVDGYIE

-648 EFDEESTKGIVTGAV
+648 EFDE
-663 SDHTTVEDTKEY
+663 D
-675 TTESNLI
+675 
-682 ELVDEL
+682 
-688 PEEHGQAQGPVE
+688 
-700 EITENNHHI
+700 
-709 SHSGLGTENGHGNY
+709 
-723 DVIEEIEE
+723 
-731 NSHVDIKSELGY
+731 
-743 EGGQNSGNQSFEEDT
+743 
-758 EEDKPKY
+758 
-765 EQGGNI
+765 
-771 VDIDFDSVPQ
+771 
-781 IHGQNKGNQSFEEDT
+781 
-796 EKDKPKYEHGGNI
+796 
-809 IDIDFDSVPHIHGF
+809 
-823 NKHTEIIEEDT
+823 
-834 NPGGGQVTTESNL
+834 
-847 VEFDEESTKGIVT
+847 STKGIVT

-911 SGLGTENGHGNYDVI
+911 SGLGTENGHGNYGVI

-978 VPQIHGQNK
+978 VPQIHGQNN

-998 DKPKYEQ
+998 DKPKYEH

-1051 EEDTLPQVSGHNEG
+1051 EEDTLPKVSGQNEG
-1065 QQTIEEDTTPP
+1065 QQTIEEDTT
-1076 IVPPT
+1076 PPT

-1105 ETPTPPTPEVPTE
+1105 ETPTPPTPEVPSEPETPTPPTPEVPAE
-1118 PGKPIPPAKEEPKKP
+1118 PGKPVPPAKEEPKKP

-1145 VIEINEKVKAVVPT
+1145 VIEINEKVKAVAPT
-1159 KKAQSKKS
+1159 KKPQSKKS

-1173 GEESTNN
+1173 GEESTNK

>member
-34 EAAASEQKTTT
+34 EAAASEQKTT

-57 TSETQTTATN
+57 VSETQTTATN

-75 SYNATVTEQ
+75 SYNATATEQ

-109 NIETVKEEVVKE
+109 NLETVKEEVVKE
-121 EAKPQVK
+121 EANPQVK

-143 DLTPKKATQNQV
+143 DLTPKKATQNQA

-163 QPRTASESKPRVTR
+163 QPRTVSESKPRVTR
-177 SADVAEAKEASN
+177 SADVVEAKEASD
-189 AKVETGTDVT
+189 AEVETGTDVT
-199 SKVTVEI
+199 SKVTVTES
-206 GSIEGHNNTNKV
+206 SIEGHNNTNKV
-218 EPHAGQ
+218 EPHEGQ
-224 RAVLKYKLKFENGLH
+224 RAILKYKLKFEDGLKK
-239 QGDYFDFTLSNNVN
+239 GDYFDFTLSNNVN
-253 THGVSTARKVPE
+253 TYGVSTARKVPE

-274 TGEVLEGGKIR
+274 TGQLLEGGKIR
-285 YTFTNDIEDKVDV
+285 YTFTDYIDYKVNV
-298 TAELEINLFIDPKT
+298 TANLNLNLFIDPRIVKN
-312 VQTNGNQTITSTL
+312 NGEVTL
-325 NEEQTSKE
+325 TSKLNRQNTE
-333 LDVKYK
+333 KKIEVEYK
-339 DGIGNYYANLNGSIE
+339 DGVGKYYTNLNGSIE
-354 TFNKANNRFS
+354 TFNKADNKFT
-364 HVAFIKP
+364 HVAYVKP
-371 NNGKTTSVTV
+371 INGNKSESVSI
-381 TGTLMKGS
+381 TGSLTQGS
-389 NQNGNQPKVRIFE
+389 NVSGKSPIVKVYE
-402 YLGNNEDIAKSVYA
+402 YQGTETDLPKSVSV
-416 NTTDTSKFKE
+416 NLTDNSKFKD
-426 VTSNMSGNLNLQN
+426 VTSDMQNKLTVQENGNYQLKL
-439 NGSYSLNIENLD
+439 EKLD
-451 KTYVVHYDGEYLNG
+451 KTYVIHYTGEYSKE
-465 TDEVDFRTQ
+465 TDEVNFRTQ
-474 MVGHPEQLYKY
+474 VSAYPENSYRY
-485 YYDRGYTL
+485 YSYYNNYYTL

-502 SNKANG
+502 SNKADG
-508 NGKNGPIIQNNK
+508 NGQNGVKVESNDLNFDEVTGTGDI
-520 FEYKEDTIKET
+520 
-531 LTGQYDKNLVTTVEE
+531 TGQYDKNLVTTVEE

-561 DGGGGYVDGYIE
+561 DGEGGYVDGYIE

-688 PEEHGQAQGPVE
+688 PEEHGQAQGPIE

-723 DVIEEIEE
+723 GVIEEIEE

-781 IHGQNKGNQSFEEDT
+781 IHGQNKGDQSFEEDT

-834 NPGGGQVTTESNL
+834 N
-847 VEFDEESTKGIVT
+847 
-860 GAVSDHTTVEDTKE
+860 
-874 YTTESNLIELV
+874 
-885 DELPEEHGQAQ
+885 
-896 GPIEEITEN
+896 
-905 NHHISH
+905 
-911 SGLGTENGHGNYDVI
+911 
-926 EEIEENSHVDIKSE
+926 
-940 LGYEGGQNSGNQSF
+940 
-954 EEDTEEDKPKYEQ
+954 
-967 GGNIVDIDFDS
+967 
-978 VPQIHGQNK
+978 
-987 GNQSF
+987 
-992 EEDTEK
+992 
-998 DKPKYEQ
+998 
-1005 GGNIIDID
+1005 
-1013 FDSVPHIHGFNKH
+1013 
-1026 TEIIEEDTNKDKPNY
+1026 KDKPNY
-1041 QFGGHNSVDF
+1041 QFGGHNIVDF
-1051 EEDTLPQVSGHNEG
+1051 EEDTLPKVSGQNEG

-1076 IVPPT
+1076 TPPT

-1105 ETPTPPTPEVPTE
+1105 ETPTPPTPEVPSEPETPTPPTPEVPSEPETPTPPTPEVPAE
-1118 PGKPIPPAKEEPKKP
+1118 PGKPVPPAKEEPKKP

-1145 VIEINEKVKAVVPT
+1145 VIEINEKVKAVAPT

-1173 GEESTNN
+1173 GEESTNK

-1200 KNHKA
+1200 KNNKA

>member
-57 TSETQTTATN
+57 TSETQTTTNN
-67 VNHIEETQ
+67 VNTIDETQ

-84 PSNATQV
+84 PSNVTQV

-98 AVQAPQTAQPA
+98 AVQAPQTAQPE
-109 NIETVKEEVVKE
+109 NVETVKEEVVKE
-121 EAKPQVK
+121 EVVKEEANPQVK

-177 SADVAEAKEASN
+177 SADVVDAKEASDVTEV
-189 AKVETGTDVT
+189 KGTDVT
-199 SKVTVEI
+199 SKVTVTES
-206 GSIEGHNNTNKV
+206 SIEGHNNTNKV
-218 EPHAGQ
+218 EPHEGQ
-224 RAVLKYKLKFENGLH
+224 RAVLKYKLKFEKGLH

-354 TFNKANNRFS
+354 TFNKANNRFT

-389 NQNGNQPKVRIFE
+389 NQNGNQPKVRVFE
-402 YLGNNEDIAKSVYA
+402 YLGNNEEIAKSVYA

-426 VTSNMSGNLNLQN
+426 VTSNMNGNLNVQT
-439 NGSYSLNIENLD
+439 NGSYSLNLENLD

-531 LTGQYDKNLVTTVEE
+531 LKGQYDKNLVTTVEE

-561 DGGGGYVDGYIE
+561 DGEGGYVDGYIE

-688 PEEHGQAQGPVE
+688 PEEHGQAQGPIE

-723 DVIEEIEE
+723 GVIEEIEE

-781 IHGQNKGNQSFEEDT
+781 IQGQNN
-796 EKDKPKYEHGGNI
+796 
-809 IDIDFDSVPHIHGF
+809 
-823 NKHTEIIEEDT
+823 
-834 NPGGGQVTTESNL
+834 
-847 VEFDEESTKGIVT
+847 
-860 GAVSDHTTVEDTKE
+860 
-874 YTTESNLIELV
+874 
-885 DELPEEHGQAQ
+885 
-896 GPIEEITEN
+896 
-905 NHHISH
+905 
-911 SGLGTENGHGNYDVI
+911 
-926 EEIEENSHVDIKSE
+926 
-940 LGYEGGQNSGNQSF
+940 GNQSF

-978 VPQIHGQNK
+978 VPQIHG
-987 GNQSF
+987 
-992 EEDTEK
+992 
-998 DKPKYEQ
+998 
-1005 GGNIIDID
+1005 
-1013 FDSVPHIHGFNKH
+1013 FNKH
-1026 TEIIEEDTNKDKPNY
+1026 NEIIEEDTNKDKPNY

-1051 EEDTLPQVSGHNEG
+1051 EEDTLPKVSGQNEG
-1065 QQTIEEDTTPP
+1065 QQTIEEDTT
-1076 IVPPT
+1076 PPT

-1105 ETPTPPTPEVPTE
+1105 ETPTPPTPEVPSE
-1118 PGKPIPPAKEEPKKP
+1118 PGKPTPPTPEVPSEPGTPVPPTPEVPAEPGKPVPPAKEEPKKP

-1145 VIEINEKVKAVVPT
+1145 VIEINEKVKAVAPT
-1159 KKAQSKKS
+1159 KQKQSKKS

-1173 GEESTNN
+1173 GEESTNK

>member
-57 TSETQTTATN
+57 VNETQTTTTN
-67 VNHIEETQ
+67 VNTIDETQ
-75 SYNATVTEQ
+75 SYSATATEQ

-109 NIETVKEEVVKE
+109 NLETVKEEVVKE

-143 DLTPKKATQNQV
+143 DLTPKKTTQNQV

-163 QPRTASESKPRVTR
+163 QPRTVSESKPRVTR
-177 SADVAEAKEASN
+177 SADVAEAKEASDVTEV
-189 AKVETGTDVT
+189 KGTDVT
-199 SKVTVEI
+199 SKVTVES
-206 GSIEGHNNTNKV
+206 GSIEAPQGNKV

-224 RAVLKYKLKFENGLH
+224 RVVLKYKLKFEKGLH
-239 QGDYFDFTLSNNVN
+239 KGDYFDFTLSNNVN
-253 THGVSTARKVPE
+253 TYGVSTARKVPE

-274 TGEVLEGGKIR
+274 TGQLLGNGKIR
-285 YTFTNDIEDKVDV
+285 YTFTDYIDYKVNV
-298 TAELEINLFIDPKT
+298 TADLEINLFIDPKT
-312 VQTNGNQTITSTL
+312 VQSNGQQTITSTL
-325 NEEQTSKE
+325 NDKE
-333 LDVKYK
+333 TKNTLPIEYNPGVS
-339 DGIGNYYANLNGSIE
+339 NSYANVNGSIE
-354 TFNKANNRFS
+354 TFDKGNNRFT
-364 HVAFIKP
+364 HVAYIKP
-371 NNGKTTSVTV
+371 QNGHKSDSVSI
-381 TGTLMKGS
+381 TGTLTQGS
-389 NQNGNQPKVRIFE
+389 KADGKAPTVKVYE
-402 YLGNNEDIAKSVYA
+402 VLKDANELPQSVYA
-416 NTTDTSKFKE
+416 NVSDSSMFKD
-426 VTSNMSGNLNLQN
+426 VTEEMKDKLKVEN
-439 NGSYSLNIENLD
+439 NGNYKLDIEKLEKSYVI
-451 KTYVVHYDGEYLNG
+451 HYDGEYLSGSDQVN
-465 TDEVDFRTQ
+465 FRTH
-474 MVGHPEQLYKY
+474 MFGYPEQQYKY
-485 YYDRGYTL
+485 YYTHLGYKL

-502 SNKANG
+502 SNKAKGDGTNG
-508 NGKNGPIIQNNK
+508 TITESNNMT
-520 FEYKEDTIKET
+520 FDEEYGTGVI
-531 LTGQYDKNLVTTVEE
+531 TGQYDKNLVTTVEE

-561 DGGGGYVDGYIE
+561 DGEGGYVDGYIE

-688 PEEHGQAQGPVE
+688 PEEHGQAQGPIE

-723 DVIEEIEE
+723 GVIEEIEE

-771 VDIDFDSVPQ
+771 
-781 IHGQNKGNQSFEEDT
+781 
-796 EKDKPKYEHGGNI
+796 

-823 NKHTEIIEEDT
+823 NKH
-834 NPGGGQVTTESNL
+834 N
-847 VEFDEESTKGIVT
+847 
-860 GAVSDHTTVEDTKE
+860 
-874 YTTESNLIELV
+874 
-885 DELPEEHGQAQ
+885 
-896 GPIEEITEN
+896 
-905 NHHISH
+905 
-911 SGLGTENGHGNYDVI
+911 
-926 EEIEENSHVDIKSE
+926 
-940 LGYEGGQNSGNQSF
+940 
-954 EEDTEEDKPKYEQ
+954 
-967 GGNIVDIDFDS
+967 
-978 VPQIHGQNK
+978 
-987 GNQSF
+987 
-992 EEDTEK
+992 
-998 DKPKYEQ
+998 
-1005 GGNIIDID
+1005 
-1013 FDSVPHIHGFNKH
+1013 
-1026 TEIIEEDTNKDKPNY
+1026 EIIEEDTNKDKPNY

-1051 EEDTLPQVSGHNEG
+1051 EEDTLPKVSGQNEG
-1065 QQTIEEDTTPP
+1065 QQTIEEDTT
-1076 IVPPT
+1076 PPT

-1105 ETPTPPTPEVPTE
+1105 ETPTPPTPEVPSEPETPTPPTPEVPSEPETPTPPTPEVPSEPETPTPPTPEVPSEPGTPVPPTPEVPAE
-1118 PGKPIPPAKEEPKKP
+1118 PGKPVPPAKEEPKKP

-1145 VIEINEKVKAVVPT
+1145 VIEINEKVKAVAPT
-1159 KKAQSKKS
+1159 KQKQSKKS

-1173 GEESTNN
+1173 GEESTNK

-1200 KNHKA
+1200 KNNKA

>member
-1 MKNNLRYG
+1 MHLKGDIIVKNNLRYG

-57 TSETQTTATN
+57 VNETQTTTTN
-67 VNHIEETQ
+67 VNTIDETQ
-75 SYNATVTEQ
+75 SYSATATEQ

-91 TTEEAPK
+91 TTEKAPK

-109 NIETVKEEVVKE
+109 NLETVKEEVVKE
-121 EAKPQVK
+121 EAKPQV

-143 DLTPKKATQNQV
+143 DLTPKKATQSQV

-163 QPRTASESKPRVTR
+163 QPRTVSESKPRVTR
-177 SADVAEAKEASN
+177 SADVVDAKEASN
-189 AKVETGTDVT
+189 ASEIKGTDVT
-199 SKVTVEI
+199 SKVTVES
-206 GSIEGHNNTNKV
+206 GSIEAPQGNKV

-224 RAVLKYKLKFENGLH
+224 RVVLKYKLKFEKGLH
-239 QGDYFDFTLSNNVN
+239 KGDYFDFTLSNNVN
-253 THGVSTARKVPE
+253 TYGVSTARKVPE

-274 TGEVLEGGKIR
+274 TGQLLGNGKIR
-285 YTFTNDIEDKVDV
+285 YTFTDYIDYKVNV
-298 TAELEINLFIDPKT
+298 TADLEINLFIDPKT
-312 VQTNGNQTITSTL
+312 VQSNGQQTITSTL
-325 NEEQTSKE
+325 NDKE
-333 LDVKYK
+333 TKNTLPIEYNPGVSN
-339 DGIGNYYANLNGSIE
+339 IYANINGSIE
-354 TFNKANNRFS
+354 TFDKGNNRFT
-364 HVAFIKP
+364 HVAYIKP
-371 NNGKTTSVTV
+371 QNGQKSDSVSI
-381 TGTLMKGS
+381 TGTLTQGS
-389 NQNGNQPKVRIFE
+389 KADGKAPTVKVYEVLKDANGLPQ
-402 YLGNNEDIAKSVYA
+402 SVYA
-416 NTTDTSKFKE
+416 NVSDSSMFKD
-426 VTSNMSGNLNLQN
+426 VTEEMKDKLKVEN
-439 NGSYSLNIENLD
+439 NGNYKLDIEKLEKSYVI
-451 KTYVVHYDGEYLNG
+451 HYDGEYLSGSDQVN
-465 TDEVDFRTQ
+465 FRTH
-474 MVGHPEQLYKY
+474 MFGYPEQQYKY
-485 YYDRGYTL
+485 YYTHLGYKL

-502 SNKANG
+502 SNKAKGDGTNG
-508 NGKNGPIIQNNK
+508 TITESNNMT
-520 FEYKEDTIKET
+520 FDEEYGTGVI
-531 LTGQYDKNLVTTVEE
+531 TGQYDKNLVTTVEE

-561 DGGGGYVDGYIE
+561 DGEGGYVDGYIE

-648 EFDEESTKGIVTGAV
+648 EFDEESTKGILTGAV

-688 PEEHGQAQGPVE
+688 PEEHGQAQGPIE

-723 DVIEEIEE
+723 GVIEEIEE

-781 IHGQNKGNQSFEEDT
+781 IHGQNKGDQSFEEDT

-834 NPGGGQVTTESNL
+834 N
-847 VEFDEESTKGIVT
+847 
-860 GAVSDHTTVEDTKE
+860 
-874 YTTESNLIELV
+874 
-885 DELPEEHGQAQ
+885 
-896 GPIEEITEN
+896 
-905 NHHISH
+905 
-911 SGLGTENGHGNYDVI
+911 
-926 EEIEENSHVDIKSE
+926 
-940 LGYEGGQNSGNQSF
+940 
-954 EEDTEEDKPKYEQ
+954 
-967 GGNIVDIDFDS
+967 
-978 VPQIHGQNK
+978 
-987 GNQSF
+987 
-992 EEDTEK
+992 
-998 DKPKYEQ
+998 
-1005 GGNIIDID
+1005 
-1013 FDSVPHIHGFNKH
+1013 
-1026 TEIIEEDTNKDKPNY
+1026 KDKPNY
-1041 QFGGHNSVDF
+1041 QFGGHNIVDF
-1051 EEDTLPQVSGHNEG
+1051 EEDTLPKVSGQNEG

-1076 IVPPT
+1076 TPPT

-1105 ETPTPPTPEVPTE
+1105 ETPTPPTPEVPAE
-1118 PGKPIPPAKEEPKKP
+1118 PGKPVPPAKEEPKKP

-1145 VIEINEKVKAVVPT
+1145 VIEINEKVKAVAPT

-1173 GEESTNN
+1173 GEESTNK

-1200 KNHKA
+1200 KNNKA

>member
-109 NIETVKEEVVKE
+109 NVETVKEEE
-121 EAKPQVK
+121 KPQVK
-128 ETTQSQDN
+128 ETTQPQDN
-136 SGDQRQV
+136 SGNQRQV
-143 DLTPKKATQNQV
+143 DLTPKKVTQNQGT
-155 AETQVEVA
+155 ETQVEVA

-177 SADVAEAKEASN
+177 SADVAEAKEASDVSEV
-189 AKVETGTDVT
+189 KGTDVT
-199 SKVTVEI
+199 SKVTVES
-206 GSIEGHNNTNKV
+206 GSIEAPQGNKV

-224 RAVLKYKLKFENGLH
+224 RVVLKYKLKFADGLKR
-239 QGDYFDFTLSNNVN
+239 GDYFDFTLSNNVN
-253 THGVSTARKVPE
+253 TYGVSTARKVPE

-274 TGEVLEGGKIR
+274 TGEILGNGNIR
-285 YTFTNDIEDKVDV
+285 YTFTNEIEHKVEV
-298 TAELEINLFIDPKT
+298 TANLEINLFIDPKT
-312 VQTNGNQTITSTL
+312 VQSNGEQKITSKL
-325 NEEQTSKE
+325 NGEETEKTIPVVYNPGVSNSYTN
-333 LDVKYK
+333 V
-339 DGIGNYYANLNGSIE
+339 NGSIE
-354 TFNKANNRFS
+354 TFNKESNKFTHIAY
-364 HVAFIKP
+364 IKP
-371 NNGKTTSVTV
+371 MNGNQSNTVSV
-381 TGTLMKGS
+381 TGTLTEGS
-389 NQNGNQPKVRIFE
+389 NLAGGQPTVKVYE
-402 YLGNNEDIAKSVYA
+402 YLGKKDELPQSVYA
-416 NTTDTSKFKE
+416 NTSDTNKFKD
-426 VTSNMSGNLNLQN
+426 VTKEMNGKLSVQD
-439 NGSYSLNIENLD
+439 NGSYSLNLDKLD
-451 KTYVVHYDGEYLNG
+451 KTYVIHYTGEYLQGSDQVN
-465 TDEVDFRTQ
+465 FRTELY
-474 MVGHPEQLYKY
+474 GYPERAYKSY
-485 YYDRGYTL
+485 YVYGGYRL

-502 SNKANG
+502 SNKADG
-508 NGKNGPIIQNNK
+508 NGKNGQIIQDND
-520 FEYKEDTIKET
+520 FEYKEDTAKGT
-531 LTGQYDKNLVTTVEE
+531 MSGQYDAKQIIETEE
-546 EYDSSTLDIDYHTAI
+546 NQDNTPLDIDYHTAI
-561 DGGGGYVDGYIE
+561 DGEGGYVDGYIE

-663 SDHTTVEDTKEY
+663 SDHTTIEDTKEY

-688 PEEHGQAQGPVE
+688 PEEHGQAQGPIE

-723 DVIEEIEE
+723 GVIEEIEE

-781 IHGQNKGNQSFEEDT
+781 IHGQNKGDQSFEEDT

-809 IDIDFDSVPHIHGF
+809 IDIDFDSVPQIHGF
-823 NKHTEIIEEDT
+823 NKH
-834 NPGGGQVTTESNL
+834 N
-847 VEFDEESTKGIVT
+847 
-860 GAVSDHTTVEDTKE
+860 
-874 YTTESNLIELV
+874 
-885 DELPEEHGQAQ
+885 
-896 GPIEEITEN
+896 
-905 NHHISH
+905 
-911 SGLGTENGHGNYDVI
+911 
-926 EEIEENSHVDIKSE
+926 
-940 LGYEGGQNSGNQSF
+940 
-954 EEDTEEDKPKYEQ
+954 
-967 GGNIVDIDFDS
+967 
-978 VPQIHGQNK
+978 
-987 GNQSF
+987 
-992 EEDTEK
+992 
-998 DKPKYEQ
+998 
-1005 GGNIIDID
+1005 
-1013 FDSVPHIHGFNKH
+1013 
-1026 TEIIEEDTNKDKPNY
+1026 EIIEEDTNKDKPNY

-1051 EEDTLPQVSGHNEG
+1051 EEDTLPKVSGQNEG

-1076 IVPPT
+1076 TPPT
-1081 PPTPEV
+1081 PEVPSEPETPMPPTPEV

-1100 VPSEP
+1100 VPA
-1105 ETPTPPTPEVPTE
+1105 E
-1118 PGKPIPPAKEEPKKP
+1118 PGKPVPPAKEEPKKP

-1145 VIEINEKVKAVVPT
+1145 VIEINEKVKAVAPT

-1173 GEESTNN
+1173 GEESTNK

-1186 LFSILGLAL
+1186 LFSILGLVL

-1200 KNHKA
+1200 KNNKA

>member
-1 MKNNLRYG
+1 
-9 IRKHKLGAASVF
+9 
-21 LGTMIVVGMGQDK
+21 MIVVGMGQDK

-57 TSETQTTATN
+57 TSETQTTTNN
-67 VNHIEETQ
+67 VNTIDETQ

-84 PSNATQV
+84 PSNVTQV

-98 AVQAPQTAQPA
+98 VVQAPQTAQPE
-109 NIETVKEEVVKE
+109 NVETVKEEVVKE
-121 EAKPQVK
+121 EVVKEEANPQVK

-177 SADVAEAKEASN
+177 SADVVDAKEASDVTEV
-189 AKVETGTDVT
+189 KGTDVT
-199 SKVTVEI
+199 SKVTVTES
-206 GSIEGHNNTNKV
+206 SIEGHNNTNKV
-218 EPHAGQ
+218 EPHEGQ
-224 RAVLKYKLKFENGLH
+224 RAVLKYKLKFEKGLH

-354 TFNKANNRFS
+354 TFNKANNRFT

-389 NQNGNQPKVRIFE
+389 NQNGNQPKVRVFE
-402 YLGNNEDIAKSVYA
+402 YLGNNEEIAKSVYA

-426 VTSNMSGNLNLQN
+426 VKSNMNGNLNVQT
-439 NGSYSLNIENLD
+439 NGSYSLNLENLD

-531 LTGQYDKNLVTTVEE
+531 LKGQYDKNLVTTVEE

-561 DGGGGYVDGYIE
+561 DGEGGYVDGYIE

-688 PEEHGQAQGPVE
+688 A
-700 EITENNHHI
+700 
-709 SHSGLGTENGHGNY
+709 
-723 DVIEEIEE
+723 
-731 NSHVDIKSELGY
+731 
-743 EGGQNSGNQSFEEDT
+743 
-758 EEDKPKY
+758 
-765 EQGGNI
+765 
-771 VDIDFDSVPQ
+771 
-781 IHGQNKGNQSFEEDT
+781 
-796 EKDKPKYEHGGNI
+796 
-809 IDIDFDSVPHIHGF
+809 
-823 NKHTEIIEEDT
+823 
-834 NPGGGQVTTESNL
+834 
-847 VEFDEESTKGIVT
+847 
-860 GAVSDHTTVEDTKE
+860 
-874 YTTESNLIELV
+874 
-885 DELPEEHGQAQ
+885 EEHGQAQ

-978 VPQIHGQNK
+978 VPQIHG
-987 GNQSF
+987 
-992 EEDTEK
+992 
-998 DKPKYEQ
+998 
-1005 GGNIIDID
+1005 
-1013 FDSVPHIHGFNKH
+1013 FNKH
-1026 TEIIEEDTNKDKPNY
+1026 NEIIEEDTNKDKPNY

-1051 EEDTLPQVSGHNEG
+1051 EEDTLPKVSGQNEG
-1065 QQTIEEDTTPP
+1065 QQTIEEDTTS
-1076 IVPPT
+1076 PT

-1105 ETPTPPTPEVPTE
+1105 ETPTPPTPEVPSEPGTPVPPTPEVPAE
-1118 PGKPIPPAKEEPKKP
+1118 PGKPVPPAKEEPKKP
-1133 SKPVEQGKVVTP
+1133 SKPVEQGKIVTP
-1145 VIEINEKVKAVVPT
+1145 VIEINEKVKVVAPT
-1159 KKAQSKKS
+1159 KQKQSKKS

-1173 GEESTNN
+1173 GEESTNK

>member
-52 ATDNK
+52 ATENK

-98 AVQAPQTAQPA
+98 AAVQAPQTAQPA
-109 NIETVKEEVVKE
+109 NVETVKEEVVKE

-143 DLTPKKATQNQV
+143 DLTPKKVTQNQV
-155 AETQVEVA
+155 AETQVVVA

-177 SADVAEAKEASN
+177 SADVVEAKEASN
-189 AKVETGTDVT
+189 ASEIKGTDVT
-199 SKVTVEI
+199 SKVTVES
-206 GSIEGHNNTNKV
+206 GSIEAPQGNKV

-224 RAVLKYKLKFENGLH
+224 RVVLKYKLKFEKDLH
-239 QGDYFDFTLSNNVN
+239 KGDYFDFTLSNNVN
-253 THGVSTARKVPE
+253 TYGVSTARKVPE

-274 TGEVLEGGKIR
+274 TGQLLGNGKIR
-285 YTFTNDIEDKVDV
+285 YTFTDYIDYKVNV
-298 TAELEINLFIDPKT
+298 TADLEINLFIDPKT
-312 VQTNGNQTITSTL
+312 VQSNGQQTITSTL
-325 NEEQTSKE
+325 NDKE
-333 LDVKYK
+333 TKNTLPIEYNPGVS
-339 DGIGNYYANLNGSIE
+339 NSYANVNGSIE
-354 TFNKANNRFS
+354 TFDKGNNRFT
-364 HVAFIKP
+364 HVAYIKP
-371 NNGKTTSVTV
+371 QNGHKSDSVSI
-381 TGTLMKGS
+381 TGTLTQGS
-389 NQNGNQPKVRIFE
+389 KADGKAPTVKVYE
-402 YLGNNEDIAKSVYA
+402 VLKDANELPQSVYA
-416 NTTDTSKFKE
+416 NVSDSSMFKD
-426 VTSNMSGNLNLQN
+426 VTEEMNDKLKVEN
-439 NGSYSLNIENLD
+439 NGNYKLDIEKLEKSYVI
-451 KTYVVHYDGEYLNG
+451 HYDGEYLSGSDQVN
-465 TDEVDFRTQ
+465 FRTH
-474 MVGHPEQLYKY
+474 MFGYPEQQYKY
-485 YYDRGYTL
+485 YYTHLGYKL

-502 SNKANG
+502 SNKAKGDGTNG
-508 NGKNGPIIQNNK
+508 TITESNNMT
-520 FEYKEDTIKET
+520 FDEEYGTGVI
-531 LTGQYDKNLVTTVEE
+531 TGQYDKNLVTTVEE

-561 DGGGGYVDGYIE
+561 DGEGGYVDGYIE

-648 EFDEESTKGIVTGAV
+648 EFDEESTKGIVTGAI
-663 SDHTTVEDTKEY
+663 SDHTTVE
-675 TTESNLI
+675 N
-682 ELVDEL
+682 
-688 PEEHGQAQGPVE
+688 
-700 EITENNHHI
+700 
-709 SHSGLGTENGHGNY
+709 
-723 DVIEEIEE
+723 
-731 NSHVDIKSELGY
+731 
-743 EGGQNSGNQSFEEDT
+743 
-758 EEDKPKY
+758 
-765 EQGGNI
+765 
-771 VDIDFDSVPQ
+771 
-781 IHGQNKGNQSFEEDT
+781 
-796 EKDKPKYEHGGNI
+796 
-809 IDIDFDSVPHIHGF
+809 
-823 NKHTEIIEEDT
+823 
-834 NPGGGQVTTESNL
+834 
-847 VEFDEESTKGIVT
+847 
-860 GAVSDHTTVEDTKE
+860 TKE

-911 SGLGTENGHGNYDVI
+911 SGLGTENGHGNYGVI

-940 LGYEGGQNSGNQSF
+940 LGYEGGQNIGNQSF

-978 VPQIHGQNK
+978 VPQIQGQNK
-987 GNQSF
+987 GDQSFEEDTEKDKPKYEQGGNIVDIDFDSVPQIQGQNIGNQSF

-998 DKPKYEQ
+998 DKPKYEH

-1026 TEIIEEDTNKDKPNY
+1026 TEIIEEDTNKDKPSY
-1041 QFGGHNSVDF
+1041 QFGGHNGIDF
-1051 EEDTLPQVSGHNEG
+1051 VEDTLPKVSGQNEG
-1065 QQTIEEDTTPP
+1065 QQTIEEDTT
-1076 IVPPT
+1076 PPT

-1100 VPSEP
+1100 VPA
-1105 ETPTPPTPEVPTE
+1105 E
-1118 PGKPIPPAKEEPKKP
+1118 PGKPVPPAKEEPKKP

-1145 VIEINEKVKAVVPT
+1145 VIEINEKVK
-1159 KKAQSKKS
+1159 
-1167 ELPETG
+1167 
-1173 GEESTNN
+1173 
-1180 GMLFGG
+1180 
-1186 LFSILGLAL
+1186 
-1195 LRRNK
+1195 
-1200 KNHKA
+1200 

>member
-109 NIETVKEEVVKE
+109 NVETVKEEE
-121 EAKPQVK
+121 KPQVK
-128 ETTQSQDN
+128 ETTQPQDN
-136 SGDQRQV
+136 SGNQRQV
-143 DLTPKKATQNQV
+143 DLTPKKVTQNQGT
-155 AETQVEVA
+155 ETQVEVA

-177 SADVAEAKEASN
+177 SADVAEAKEASDVSEV
-189 AKVETGTDVT
+189 KGTDVT
-199 SKVTVEI
+199 SKVTVES
-206 GSIEGHNNTNKV
+206 GSIEAPQGNKV

-224 RAVLKYKLKFENGLH
+224 RVVLKYKLKFADGLKR
-239 QGDYFDFTLSNNVN
+239 GDYFDFTLSNNVN
-253 THGVSTARKVPE
+253 TYGVSTARKVPE

-274 TGEVLEGGKIR
+274 TGEILGNGNIR
-285 YTFTNDIEDKVDV
+285 YTFTNEIEHKVEV
-298 TAELEINLFIDPKT
+298 TANLEINLFIDPKT
-312 VQTNGNQTITSTL
+312 VQSNGEQKITSKL
-325 NEEQTSKE
+325 NGEETEKTIPVVYNPGVSNSYTN
-333 LDVKYK
+333 V
-339 DGIGNYYANLNGSIE
+339 NGSIE
-354 TFNKANNRFS
+354 TFNKESNKFTHIAY
-364 HVAFIKP
+364 IKP
-371 NNGKTTSVTV
+371 MNGNQSNTVSV
-381 TGTLMKGS
+381 TGTLTEGS
-389 NQNGNQPKVRIFE
+389 NLAGGQPTVKVYE
-402 YLGNNEDIAKSVYA
+402 YLGKKDELPQSVYA
-416 NTTDTSKFKE
+416 NTSDTNKFKD
-426 VTSNMSGNLNLQN
+426 VTKEMNGKLSVQD
-439 NGSYSLNIENLD
+439 NGSYSLNLDKLD
-451 KTYVVHYDGEYLNG
+451 KTYVIHYTGEYLQGSDQVN
-465 TDEVDFRTQ
+465 FRTELY
-474 MVGHPEQLYKY
+474 GYPERAYKSY
-485 YYDRGYTL
+485 YVYGGYRL

-502 SNKANG
+502 SNKADG
-508 NGKNGPIIQNNK
+508 NGKNGQIIQDND
-520 FEYKEDTIKET
+520 FEYKEDTAKGT
-531 LTGQYDKNLVTTVEE
+531 MSGQYDAKQIIETEE
-546 EYDSSTLDIDYHTAI
+546 NQDNTPLDIDYHTAI
-561 DGGGGYVDGYIE
+561 DGEGGYVDGYIE

-663 SDHTTVEDTKEY
+663 SDHTTIEDTKEY

-688 PEEHGQAQGPVE
+688 PEEHGQAQGPIE

-723 DVIEEIEE
+723 GVIEEIEE

-781 IHGQNKGNQSFEEDT
+781 IHGQNKGDQSFEEDT

-809 IDIDFDSVPHIHGF
+809 IDIDFDSVPQIHGF
-823 NKHTEIIEEDT
+823 NKH
-834 NPGGGQVTTESNL
+834 N
-847 VEFDEESTKGIVT
+847 
-860 GAVSDHTTVEDTKE
+860 
-874 YTTESNLIELV
+874 
-885 DELPEEHGQAQ
+885 
-896 GPIEEITEN
+896 
-905 NHHISH
+905 
-911 SGLGTENGHGNYDVI
+911 
-926 EEIEENSHVDIKSE
+926 
-940 LGYEGGQNSGNQSF
+940 
-954 EEDTEEDKPKYEQ
+954 
-967 GGNIVDIDFDS
+967 
-978 VPQIHGQNK
+978 
-987 GNQSF
+987 
-992 EEDTEK
+992 
-998 DKPKYEQ
+998 
-1005 GGNIIDID
+1005 
-1013 FDSVPHIHGFNKH
+1013 
-1026 TEIIEEDTNKDKPNY
+1026 EIIEEDTNKDKPNY

-1051 EEDTLPQVSGHNEG
+1051 EEDTLPKVSGQNEG

-1076 IVPPT
+1076 TPPT
-1081 PPTPEV
+1081 PEVPSEPETPMPPTPEV

-1100 VPSEP
+1100 VPA
-1105 ETPTPPTPEVPTE
+1105 E
-1118 PGKPIPPAKEEPKKP
+1118 PGKPVPPAKEEPKKP

-1145 VIEINEKVKAVVPT
+1145 VIEINEKVKAVAPT
-1159 KKAQSKKS
+1159 KK
-1167 ELPETG
+1167 
-1173 GEESTNN
+1173 
-1180 GMLFGG
+1180 
-1186 LFSILGLAL
+1186 
-1195 LRRNK
+1195 
-1200 KNHKA
+1200 

>member
-1 MKNNLRYG
+1 MKNSLRYG

-34 EAAASEQKTTT
+34 EAAASEQNTT

-52 ATDNK
+52 ATENK
-57 TSETQTTATN
+57 SKQTTTNNVNNIDETQTYSAT
-67 VNHIEETQ
+67 
-75 SYNATVTEQ
+75 STEQ

-91 TTEEAPK
+91 TAEAAPQ
-98 AVQAPQTAQPA
+98 AVEAPQTSQTPQ
-109 NIETVKEEVVKE
+109 NVQSTNVETVKEEVVKE
-121 EAKPQVK
+121 EVQPQVK
-128 ETTQSQDN
+128 ETVRSQEN

-163 QPRTASESKPRVTR
+163 QPRTVSESKPRVTR
-177 SADVAEAKEASN
+177 SADVVEAKDASDVSEA
-189 AKVETGTDVT
+189 KGTDVT
-199 SKVTVEI
+199 SKVTVTES
-206 GSIEGHNNTNKV
+206 SIEGHNNTNKV

-224 RAVLKYKLKFENGLH
+224 RAVLKYKLKFEDGLKK
-239 QGDYFDFTLSNNVN
+239 GDYFDFTLSNNVN
-253 THGVSTARKVPE
+253 TYGVSTARKVPD

-274 TGEVLEGGKIR
+274 TGKILEDGKIR
-285 YTFTNDIEDKVDV
+285 YTFTNDVEHKVEV
-298 TAELEINLFIDPKT
+298 TANLEINLFIDPKT
-312 VQTNGNQTITSTL
+312 FQSNGEEKVTSSL
-325 NEEQTSKE
+325 NGSKTE
-333 LDVKYK
+333 KNLQIEYK
-339 DGIGNYYANLNGSIE
+339 NGVGTYYANVNGSIE
-354 TFNKANNRFS
+354 TFDKEKNKFT
-364 HVAFIKP
+364 HVAYVKP
-371 NNGKTTSVTV
+371 LNQFKLGTVTV
-381 TGTLMKGS
+381 SGTVTQGS
-389 NQNGNQPKVRIFE
+389 NPNGEKPTVKIYEVTNDGKDLPQSVYLDASDKNKYKDVTNEMQSKLTVQENGN
-402 YLGNNEDIAKSVYA
+402 Y
-416 NTTDTSKFKE
+416 T
-426 VTSNMSGNLNLQN
+426 LNLDT
-439 NGSYSLNIENLD
+439 LD
-451 KTYVVHYDGEYLNG
+451 KSYVIHYSGEYLNG
-465 TDEVDFRTQ
+465 TNEVNFRTQ
-474 MVGHPEQLYKY
+474 MFGYPEQRYGY
-485 YYDRGYTL
+485 YYNSYQL

-502 SNKANG
+502 SNKADG
-508 NGKNGPIIQNNK
+508 NGKNGQIIQNNE
-520 FEYKEDTIKET
+520 FEYKEDTLTEIV
-531 LTGQYDKNLVTTVEE
+531 TGQYDAKQIIETEE
-546 EYDSSTLDIDYHTAI
+546 NQDNTPLDIDYHTAI
-561 DGGGGYVDGYIE
+561 DGEGGYVDGYIE

-607 SNPIDFEESTHEN
+607 SNPIDFEESTHES

-648 EFDEESTKGIVTGAV
+648 EFDEDSTKGIVTGAV

-688 PEEHGQAQGPVE
+688 PEEHGQAQGPIE
-700 EITENNHHI
+700 EITENNQHI

-723 DVIEEIEE
+723 GVIEEIEE

-781 IHGQNKGNQSFEEDT
+781 IQGQNKGDQSFEEDTEEDKPKYEQGGNIVDIDFDSVPQIQGQNKGDQSFEEDT

-834 NPGGGQVTTESNL
+834 N
-847 VEFDEESTKGIVT
+847 
-860 GAVSDHTTVEDTKE
+860 
-874 YTTESNLIELV
+874 
-885 DELPEEHGQAQ
+885 
-896 GPIEEITEN
+896 
-905 NHHISH
+905 
-911 SGLGTENGHGNYDVI
+911 
-926 EEIEENSHVDIKSE
+926 
-940 LGYEGGQNSGNQSF
+940 
-954 EEDTEEDKPKYEQ
+954 
-967 GGNIVDIDFDS
+967 
-978 VPQIHGQNK
+978 
-987 GNQSF
+987 
-992 EEDTEK
+992 K
-998 DKPKYEQ
+998 DKP
-1005 GGNIIDID
+1005 
-1013 FDSVPHIHGFNKH
+1013 S
-1026 TEIIEEDTNKDKPNY
+1026 Y
-1041 QFGGHNSVDF
+1041 QFGGHNGIDF
-1051 EEDTLPQVSGHNEG
+1051 VEDTLPQVSGHNEG

-1076 IVPPT
+1076 IV

-1105 ETPTPPTPEVPTE
+1105 ETPTPPTPEVPSEPETPTPPMPEIPAE
-1118 PGKPIPPAKEEPKKP
+1118 PGKPVPPAKEEPKKP

-1145 VIEINEKVKAVVPT
+1145 VIEINEKVKAVKPAKT
-1159 KKAQSKKS
+1159 SQSKKT

-1173 GEESTNN
+1173 GEESTNK
-1180 GMLFGG
+1180 GILFGG
-1186 LFSILGLAL
+1186 LLSIIGLVL

>member
-34 EAAASEQKTTT
+34 EAEASEQKTTT

-57 TSETQTTATN
+57 VNETQTTTTN
-67 VNHIEETQ
+67 VNTIDETQ
-75 SYNATVTEQ
+75 SFSATATEQ

-91 TTEEAPK
+91 TTEKAPK

-109 NIETVKEEVVKE
+109 NLETVKEEVVKE
-121 EAKPQVK
+121 EAKPQV
-128 ETTQSQDN
+128 ETTQPQDN

-143 DLTPKKATQNQV
+143 DLTPKKTTQNQV

-177 SADVAEAKEASN
+177 SADVVEAKEASD

-199 SKVTVEI
+199 SKVTVTES
-206 GSIEGHNNTNKV
+206 SIEGHNNTNKV

-274 TGEVLEGGKIR
+274 TGKILEGGKIR

-325 NEEQTSKE
+325 NGEQTSKE

-354 TFNKANNRFS
+354 TFNKANNRFT

-389 NQNGNQPKVRIFE
+389 NQNGNQPKVRVFE

-426 VTSNMSGNLNLQN
+426 VTSSMNGNLNVQT
-439 NGSYSLNIENLD
+439 NGSYSLNLENLD

-531 LTGQYDKNLVTTVEE
+531 LKGQYDKNLVTTVEE

-561 DGGGGYVDGYIE
+561 DGEGGYVDGYIE

-648 EFDEESTKGIVTGAV
+648 EFDEESTKDIVTGAV
-663 SDHTTVEDTKEY
+663 SDHTTIEDTKEY
-675 TTESNLI
+675 TTEI
-682 ELVDEL
+682 
-688 PEEHGQAQGPVE
+688 
-700 EITENNHHI
+700 
-709 SHSGLGTENGHGNY
+709 
-723 DVIEEIEE
+723 
-731 NSHVDIKSELGY
+731 
-743 EGGQNSGNQSFEEDT
+743 
-758 EEDKPKY
+758 
-765 EQGGNI
+765 
-771 VDIDFDSVPQ
+771 
-781 IHGQNKGNQSFEEDT
+781 
-796 EKDKPKYEHGGNI
+796 
-809 IDIDFDSVPHIHGF
+809 
-823 NKHTEIIEEDT
+823 
-834 NPGGGQVTTESNL
+834 
-847 VEFDEESTKGIVT
+847 
-860 GAVSDHTTVEDTKE
+860 
-874 YTTESNLIELV
+874 NLIELV

-911 SGLGTENGHGNYDVI
+911 SGLGTENGHGNYGVI

-940 LGYEGGQNSGNQSF
+940 LGYEGGQNSGDQSF

-978 VPQIHGQNK
+978 VPQIHGQNN

-1013 FDSVPHIHGFNKH
+1013 FDSVPQIHGFNKH
-1026 TEIIEEDTNKDKPNY
+1026 NEIIEEDTNKDKPNY

-1051 EEDTLPQVSGHNEG
+1051 EEDTLPKVSGQNEG

-1076 IVPPT
+1076 TPPAPEVPSEPGEPT

-1105 ETPTPPTPEVPTE
+1105 ETPTPPTPEVPSEPETPTPPTPEVPAE
-1118 PGKPIPPAKEEPKKP
+1118 PGKPVPPAKEEPKKP

-1145 VIEINEKVKAVVPT
+1145 VIEINEKVKAVAPT
-1159 KKAQSKKS
+1159 KQKQSKKF

-1173 GEESTNN
+1173 GEESTNK

-1200 KNHKA
+1200 KNNKA

>member
-57 TSETQTTATN
+57 VNETQTTTTN
-67 VNHIEETQ
+67 VNTIDETQ
-75 SYNATVTEQ
+75 SYSATATEQ

-91 TTEEAPK
+91 TTEKAPK
-98 AVQAPQTAQPA
+98 AVQAVQAPQTAQPA
-109 NIETVKEEVVKE
+109 NLETVKEEVVKE

-163 QPRTASESKPRVTR
+163 QPRTVSESKPRVTR
-177 SADVAEAKEASN
+177 SADVVDAKEASDVSEV
-189 AKVETGTDVT
+189 KGTDVT
-199 SKVTVEI
+199 SKVTVEDE
-206 GSIEGHNNTNKV
+206 SKIEAPKGNNV
-218 EPHAGQ
+218 QPHEGQ
-224 RAVLKYKLKFENGLH
+224 RVVLKYKLKFQDGLKT
-239 QGDYFDFTLSNNVN
+239 GDYFDFTLSNNVN
-253 THGVSTARKVPE
+253 THGVSTIRKVPD
-265 IKNGSVVMA
+265 IKNGSLVMA
-274 TGEVLEGGKIR
+274 KGQVLDNGRIR
-285 YTFTNDIEDKVDV
+285 YTFIDYIKDKVNV
-298 TAELEINLFIDPKT
+298 TANLEINLFIDPKT
-312 VQTNGNQTITSTL
+312 VQSNGQQTITSKL
-325 NEEQTSKE
+325 NGKETSGTMQIT
-333 LDVKYK
+333 YK
-339 DGIGNYYANLNGSIE
+339 DGVKNQYTNVNGSIE
-354 TFNKANNRFS
+354 TFDKEKNKFT
-364 HVAFIKP
+364 HVAYIKP
-371 NNGKTTSVTV
+371 INGNNSDSVTV
-381 TGTLMKGS
+381 TGMLTQGS
-389 NQNGNQPKVRIFE
+389 NENGTQPNVKIYE
-402 YLGNNEDIAKSVYA
+402 YVGTENGLPQSVYA
-416 NTTDTSKFKE
+416 NTADSTQLKD
-426 VTSNMSGNLNLQN
+426 VTNQMSDKLKVQN
-439 NGSYSLNIENLD
+439 NGSYSLNFDKLD
-451 KTYVVHYDGEYLNG
+451 KTYVIHYTGDYLNG
-465 TDEVDFRTQ
+465 TSEVNFRTQ
-474 MVGHPEQLYKY
+474 LTGYPENRYKTY
-485 YYDRGYTL
+485 YYNNGYIL

-508 NGKNGPIIQNNK
+508 DGKYGPIVDSNN
-520 FEYKEDTIKET
+520 FEFSEDSGNGSIS
-531 LTGQYDKNLVTTVEE
+531 GQYDAKQIIETEE
-546 EYDSSTLDIDYHTAI
+546 NQDNTPLDIDYHTAI
-561 DGGGGYVDGYIE
+561 DGEGGYVDGYIE

-648 EFDEESTKGIVTGAV
+648 EFDEESTRV
-663 SDHTTVEDTKEY
+663 
-675 TTESNLI
+675 
-682 ELVDEL
+682 
-688 PEEHGQAQGPVE
+688 
-700 EITENNHHI
+700 
-709 SHSGLGTENGHGNY
+709 
-723 DVIEEIEE
+723 
-731 NSHVDIKSELGY
+731 
-743 EGGQNSGNQSFEEDT
+743 
-758 EEDKPKY
+758 
-765 EQGGNI
+765 
-771 VDIDFDSVPQ
+771 
-781 IHGQNKGNQSFEEDT
+781 
-796 EKDKPKYEHGGNI
+796 
-809 IDIDFDSVPHIHGF
+809 
-823 NKHTEIIEEDT
+823 
-834 NPGGGQVTTESNL
+834 
-847 VEFDEESTKGIVT
+847 IVT

-911 SGLGTENGHGNYDVI
+911 SGLGTENGHGNYGVI

-987 GNQSF
+987 GDQSF

-998 DKPKYEQ
+998 DKPKYEH

-1041 QFGGHNSVDF
+1041 QFGGHNIVDF
-1051 EEDTLPQVSGHNEG
+1051 EEDTLPKVSGQNEG
-1065 QQTIEEDTTPP
+1065 QQTIEEDTT
-1076 IVPPT
+1076 PPT

-1105 ETPTPPTPEVPTE
+1105 ETPTPPTPEVP
-1118 PGKPIPPAKEEPKKP
+1118 
-1133 SKPVEQGKVVTP
+1133 
-1145 VIEINEKVKAVVPT
+1145 
-1159 KKAQSKKS
+1159 S
-1167 ELPETG
+1167 EPETPTPPTP
-1173 GEESTNN
+1173 EVPSEPETPTPP
-1180 GMLFGG
+1180 
-1186 LFSILGLAL
+1186 
-1195 LRRNK
+1195 
-1200 KNHKA
+1200 

>member
-52 ATDNK
+52 ATENK

-98 AVQAPQTAQPA
+98 AAVQAPQTAQPA
-109 NIETVKEEVVKE
+109 NVETVKEEVVKE

-143 DLTPKKATQNQV
+143 DLTPKKVTQNQV
-155 AETQVEVA
+155 AETQVVVA

-177 SADVAEAKEASN
+177 SADVVEAKEASN
-189 AKVETGTDVT
+189 ASEIKGTDVT
-199 SKVTVEI
+199 SKVTVES
-206 GSIEGHNNTNKV
+206 GSIEEPQGNKV

-224 RAVLKYKLKFENGLH
+224 RVVLKYKLKFEKDLH
-239 QGDYFDFTLSNNVN
+239 KGDYFDFTLSNNVN
-253 THGVSTARKVPE
+253 TYGVSTARKVPE

-274 TGEVLEGGKIR
+274 TGQLLGNGKIR
-285 YTFTNDIEDKVDV
+285 YTFTDYIDYKVNV
-298 TAELEINLFIDPKT
+298 TADLEINLFIDPKT
-312 VQTNGNQTITSTL
+312 VQSNGQQTITSTL
-325 NEEQTSKE
+325 NDKE
-333 LDVKYK
+333 TKNTLPIEYNPGVS
-339 DGIGNYYANLNGSIE
+339 NSYANVNGSIE
-354 TFNKANNRFS
+354 TFDKGNNRFT
-364 HVAFIKP
+364 HVAYIKP
-371 NNGKTTSVTV
+371 QNGHKSDSVSI
-381 TGTLMKGS
+381 TGTLTQGS
-389 NQNGNQPKVRIFE
+389 KADGKAPTVKVYE
-402 YLGNNEDIAKSVYA
+402 VLKDANELPQSVYA
-416 NTTDTSKFKE
+416 NVSDSSMFKD
-426 VTSNMSGNLNLQN
+426 VTEEMNDKLKVEN
-439 NGSYSLNIENLD
+439 NGNYKLDIEKLEKSYVI
-451 KTYVVHYDGEYLNG
+451 HYDGEYLSGSDQVN
-465 TDEVDFRTQ
+465 FRTH
-474 MVGHPEQLYKY
+474 MFGYPEQQYKY
-485 YYDRGYTL
+485 YYTHLGYKL

-502 SNKANG
+502 SNKAKGDGTNG
-508 NGKNGPIIQNNK
+508 TITESNNMT
-520 FEYKEDTIKET
+520 FDEEYGTGVI
-531 LTGQYDKNLVTTVEE
+531 TGQYDKNLVTTVEE

-561 DGGGGYVDGYIE
+561 DGEGGYVDGYIE

-648 EFDEESTKGIVTGAV
+648 EFDEESTKGIVTGAI
-663 SDHTTVEDTKEY
+663 SDHTTVE
-675 TTESNLI
+675 N
-682 ELVDEL
+682 
-688 PEEHGQAQGPVE
+688 
-700 EITENNHHI
+700 
-709 SHSGLGTENGHGNY
+709 
-723 DVIEEIEE
+723 
-731 NSHVDIKSELGY
+731 
-743 EGGQNSGNQSFEEDT
+743 
-758 EEDKPKY
+758 
-765 EQGGNI
+765 
-771 VDIDFDSVPQ
+771 
-781 IHGQNKGNQSFEEDT
+781 
-796 EKDKPKYEHGGNI
+796 
-809 IDIDFDSVPHIHGF
+809 
-823 NKHTEIIEEDT
+823 
-834 NPGGGQVTTESNL
+834 
-847 VEFDEESTKGIVT
+847 
-860 GAVSDHTTVEDTKE
+860 TKE

-911 SGLGTENGHGNYDVI
+911 SGLGTENGHGNYGVI

-940 LGYEGGQNSGNQSF
+940 LGYEGGQNIGNQSF

-978 VPQIHGQNK
+978 VPQIQGQNK
-987 GNQSF
+987 GDQSFEEDTEKDKPKYEQGGNIVDIDFDSVPQIQGQNIGNQSF

-998 DKPKYEQ
+998 DKPKYEH

-1026 TEIIEEDTNKDKPNY
+1026 TEIIEEDTNKDKPSY
-1041 QFGGHNSVDF
+1041 QFGGHNGIDF
-1051 EEDTLPQVSGHNEG
+1051 VEDTLPKVSGQNEG
-1065 QQTIEEDTTPP
+1065 QQTIEEDTT
-1076 IVPPT
+1076 PPT

-1100 VPSEP
+1100 VPA
-1105 ETPTPPTPEVPTE
+1105 E
-1118 PGKPIPPAKEEPKKP
+1118 PGKPVPPAKEEPKKP

-1145 VIEINEKVKAVVPT
+1145 VIEINEKVKVVAPT
-1159 KKAQSKKS
+1159 KQKQSKKS

-1173 GEESTNN
+1173 GEESTNK

-1186 LFSILGLAL
+1186 LFSILGLTL

-1200 KNHKA
+1200 KNNKA

>member
-21 LGTMIVVGMGQDK
+21 LGTMIVVGIGQDK
-34 EAAASEQKTTT
+34 EAAASEQKTT

-57 TSETQTTATN
+57 VSETQTTATN
-67 VNHIEETQ
+67 VNTIEETQ

-91 TTEEAPK
+91 TTEEAPN
-98 AVQAPQTAQPA
+98 AVQEPQTAQPA
-109 NIETVKEEVVKE
+109 NVETVKEEE
-121 EAKPQVK
+121 KPQVK
-128 ETTQSQDN
+128 ETTQPQDN
-136 SGDQRQV
+136 SGNQRQV
-143 DLTPKKATQNQV
+143 DLTPKKVTQNQGT
-155 AETQVEVA
+155 ETQVEVA

-177 SADVAEAKEASN
+177 SADVVESKEASD
-189 AKVETGTDVT
+189 AKVEMGTDVT
-199 SKVTVEI
+199 SKVTVTES
-206 GSIEGHNNTNKV
+206 SIEGHNNTNKV

-224 RAVLKYKLKFENGLH
+224 RAVLKYKLKFEKGLH
-239 QGDYFDFTLSNNVN
+239 KGDYFDFTLSNNVN

-274 TGEVLEGGKIR
+274 TGKILEGGKIR

-325 NEEQTSKE
+325 NGEQTSKE

-354 TFNKANNRFS
+354 TFNKANNRFT

-389 NQNGNQPKVRIFE
+389 NQNGNQPKVRVFE

-426 VTSNMSGNLNLQN
+426 VTSSMNGNLNVQT
-439 NGSYSLNIENLD
+439 NGSYSLNLENLD

-561 DGGGGYVDGYIE
+561 DGEGGYVDGYIE

-648 EFDEESTKGIVTGAV
+648 EFDE
-663 SDHTTVEDTKEY
+663 D
-675 TTESNLI
+675 
-682 ELVDEL
+682 
-688 PEEHGQAQGPVE
+688 
-700 EITENNHHI
+700 
-709 SHSGLGTENGHGNY
+709 
-723 DVIEEIEE
+723 
-731 NSHVDIKSELGY
+731 
-743 EGGQNSGNQSFEEDT
+743 
-758 EEDKPKY
+758 
-765 EQGGNI
+765 
-771 VDIDFDSVPQ
+771 
-781 IHGQNKGNQSFEEDT
+781 
-796 EKDKPKYEHGGNI
+796 
-809 IDIDFDSVPHIHGF
+809 
-823 NKHTEIIEEDT
+823 
-834 NPGGGQVTTESNL
+834 
-847 VEFDEESTKGIVT
+847 STKGIVT

-911 SGLGTENGHGNYDVI
+911 SGLGTENGHGNYGVI

-978 VPQIHGQNK
+978 VPQIHGQNN

-998 DKPKYEQ
+998 DKPKYEH

-1051 EEDTLPQVSGHNEG
+1051 EEDTLPKVSGQNEG
-1065 QQTIEEDTTPP
+1065 QQTIEEDTT
-1076 IVPPT
+1076 PPT

-1105 ETPTPPTPEVPTE
+1105 ETPTPPTPEVPSEPETPTPPTPEVPAE
-1118 PGKPIPPAKEEPKKP
+1118 PGKPVPPAKEEPKKP

-1145 VIEINEKVKAVVPT
+1145 VIEINEKVKAVAPT
-1159 KKAQSKKS
+1159 KKPQSKKS

-1173 GEESTNN
+1173 GEESTNK